1 MKKRLIAALLSLCM
15 LLGMA
20 PLSVLAAQP
29 AYVALGDSI
38 STGYGLD
45 TEEAEK
51 SFVEQIAEQQEL
63 SVTMQAA
70 DGETTASLLAKLA
83 DADRAVAKALETADV
98 VTLTIGGNDFMNALY
113 EYMAEA
119 YNTANGT
126 SFTAEQ
132 FKQALEGKNEK
143 LEQATALAFV
153 TQNISGFEPGADT
166 LLTQFETALNA
177 IALGIRGY
185 TKAPV
190 VVATQY
196 NPYRFAADEL
206 KPFEQVMPD
215 QVDAAQAIADAFDTM
230 LARMNEKIK
239 ALKARE
245 GFFTADV
252 FSAFDGEQQ
261 NPCNASFLSSNLDF
275 HPNAHGHTLMAQT
288 VGEVVQSALSGGT
301 AESTD
306 ITVGGVTLSCVDAP
320 VYAST
325 DEDGKVTSLGE
336 ELSSG
341 WTIKWD
347 GSILTLDG
355 AVIAAPD
362 RASEAIAFG
371 GDLEIRMGN
380 QNGRDSEVFGTVQTG
395 GSLTVSGSVG
405 SVSDTGLEITG
416 GEGSQAVSTEDTP
429 AGQSSPLTVRPM
441 GDGAMAVW
449 QGEDAD
455 TAEEIRYS
463 PFTSETETTVSGR
476 YVRFEMKGYPFVL
489 PERLV
494 YDKNSLNDLFL
505 GLYIGGREV
514 SSLSLGGED
523 LVCEEQYEVL
533 SSIGSLT
540 LKRDFVDG
548 LEAGEHTLT
557 LMFDDNSSVELALVI
572 PEVYT
577 LTIEVTPE
585 EGGSCWLV
593 EDDSIGATS
602 VDETYYVVVGEKVS
616 FLAEPD
622 WDYRFVRWEKD
633 GELVSEDI
641 RYTFTPE
648 DDCTL
653 TLVFEEVYYE
663 LEADPASVSFGSVT
677 PDYTQPEAKKVSI
690 TNNGNEWVSLG
701 YLSMPDNFEIT
712 WPEEPE
718 WPEMLGLDPGETLS
732 FQVVPK
738 AGLDVGR
745 YSETFTVYAN
755 LMLQPR
761 AMSALTERSA
771 EEEGYLWNT
780 KVEIE
785 LSFTV
790 RNRSNGSGGGG
801 GPVSYTLSF
810 ETGEGSKVD
819 SVTKVSGT
827 TVDLDDYVS
836 TREGYE
842 FTGWYDDRE
851 TTEKIG
857 SVTLRGDKTVY
868 AGWEKTDGKDDE
880 EADDEKA
887 SFDDVLPGHWAYEAV
902 EYVRQKGLMSGVGGG
917 SFGVDQTTTRA
928 MLVTILYRLEGEPE
942 LEGTGTIRFSDVED
956 DAWYAKG
963 VYWAAEKGI
972 VNGDGEGNFMPNDPV
987 TREQM
992 AAIFHRYAGY
1002 KGYDVTAQ
1010 GDLSAFTDAASVS
1023 DWAREPLVWAV
1034 DKGLING
1041 MGDGTVNPRGTATRA
1056 QTAAILMRFCE
1067 TVAKPQQ

>member
-20 PLSVLAAQP
+20 PLSALASGES
-29 AYVALGDSI
+29 YVALGDSI
-38 STGYGLD
+38 STGCGLD
-45 TEEAEK
+45 PENGES
-51 SFVEQIAEQQEL
+51 SFAEQIAEQQEL
-63 SVTMQAA
+63 SMTMLAE

-83 DADRAVAKALETADV
+83 NVDGEVAKALKTADV

-119 YNTANGT
+119 YNTANST

-132 FKQALEGKNEK
+132 FKEALEGKNEE
-143 LEQATALAFV
+143 LEQAMALAFV
-153 TQNISGFEPGADT
+153 TQNLSGFAFGAGGT

-177 IALGIRGY
+177 IAAGIRRY
-185 TKAPV
+185 TNAPV

-196 NPYRFAADEL
+196 NPYRFAADEVSGE
-206 KPFEQVMPD
+206 PAT
-215 QVDAAQAIADAFDTM
+215 AAQAIANAFDTM
-230 LARMNEKIK
+230 LALMNAKIT
-239 ALKARE
+239 ALKEQE

-252 FSAFDGEQQ
+252 FSAFDGAQQ

-275 HPNAHGHTLMAQT
+275 HPNAHGHTLMVQT

-306 ITVGGVTLSCVDAP
+306 ITVGGVTLSYVDAP

-336 ELSSG
+336 NEG
-341 WTIKWD
+341 GEPWNIEWD
-347 GSILTLDG
+347 GSTSAGVLTLDG

-362 RASEAIAFG
+362 GASEAIDFA
-371 GDLEIRMGN
+371 GDLVISL
-380 QNGRDSEVFGTVQTG
+380 QQIDSRVEGTVRTG
-395 GSLTVSGSVG
+395 GSLTVSGNVG

-416 GEGSQAVSTEDTP
+416 GEGSQAVSTKNTP
-429 AGQSSPLTVRPM
+429 AGQGSPLTVRPM

-449 QGEDAD
+449 QGEDAG
-455 TAEEIRYS
+455 TAEELYYS
-463 PFTSETETTVSGR
+463 PFTSEKETTVSGR

-494 YDKNSLNDLFL
+494 YDKNSPYDLFL
-505 GLYIGGREV
+505 GLYLGEREV
-514 SSLSLGGED
+514 SSLSLEGEE
-523 LVCEEQYEVL
+523 LTQGEQYVIV

-548 LEAGEHTLT
+548 LETGEYPLTLT
-557 LMFDDNSSVELALVI
+557 LSDDSSVTVPLTV
-572 PEVYT
+572 PET
-577 LTIEVTPE
+577 CLLTIETEPG
-585 EGGSCWLV
+585 EGGSCELV
-593 EDDSIGATS
+593 EYVNGVEWRESIDG
-602 VDETYYVVVGEKVS
+602 TYYAVVGEEIKLLALPNLDYS
-616 FLAEPD
+616 F
-622 WDYRFVRWEKD
+622 VQWEKD
-633 GELVSEDI
+633 GEVVTDSQ
-641 RYTFTPE
+641 RYIFTPQ

-653 TLVFEEVYYE
+653 TMVFKEEYYE
-663 LEADPASVSFGSVT
+663 LQADPASVSFGSVT
-677 PDYTQPEAKKVSI
+677 PGYAQPEAKTVTI
-690 TNNGNEWVSLG
+690 TNKSNEWVSLE
-701 YLSMPDNFEIT
+701 YLSEPENFEIT

-718 WPEMLGLDPGETLS
+718 MLGLDPGETIS
-732 FQVVPK
+732 FQVAPRT
-738 AGLDVGR
+738 GLDVGR

-755 LMLQPR
+755 LMAQPR

-790 RNRSNGSGGGG
+790 RNRSNGGGGS

-819 SVTKVSGT
+819 SVSKVSGT

-836 TREGYE
+836 SREGYE
-842 FTGWYDDRE
+842 FTGWYNDRE
-851 TTEKIG
+851 ATQKIG

-868 AGWEKTDGKDDE
+868 AGWEKADGKDDE

-887 SFDDVLPGHWAYEAV
+887 SFDDVLPDNWAYEAV
-902 EYVRQKGLMSGVGGG
+902 EYVNEKGLMSGVGGG
-917 SFGVDQTTTRA
+917 SFSPGQPTTRG

-963 VYWAAEKGI
+963 VYWAAENGI
-972 VNGDGEGNFMPNDPV
+972 VKGVGDGRYLPEDPV

-1010 GDLSAFTDAASVS
+1010 GDLSAFTDAASVG
-1023 DWAREPLVWAV
+1023 DWAREALIWAV
-1034 DKGLING
+1034 DKELING

>member
-20 PLSVLAAQP
+20 PLSALAAQP
-29 AYVALGDSI
+29 VYVALGDSI
-38 STGYGLD
+38 SRGYGLD
-45 TEEAEK
+45 PEK
-51 SFVEQIAEQQEL
+51 ADQSFVEQIAEQQEL
-63 SVTMQAA
+63 SMTMLAA
-70 DGETTASLLAKLA
+70 DGETTASLLAKLENA
-83 DADRAVAKALETADV
+83 DGEVAKALETADV

-119 YNTANGT
+119 YNTEKDT

-153 TQNISGFEPGADT
+153 TQKISGFAFGAGGT
-166 LLTQFETALNA
+166 LLTQFETALNE
-177 IALGIRGY
+177 IAAGIRGY
-185 TKAPV
+185 TNAPV

-196 NPYRFAADEL
+196 NPYRFAADEVSGE
-206 KPFEQVMPD
+206 PAT
-215 QVDAAQAIADAFDTM
+215 AAQAIANAFGTM
-230 LARMNEKIK
+230 LDLMNAKITALEKQ
-239 ALKARE
+239 E

-252 FSAFDGEQQ
+252 FSAFDEAQQ

-301 AESTD
+301 VGSTG
-306 ITVGGVTLSCVDAP
+306 ITVGGVTLSYVDAP

-325 DEDGKVTSLGE
+325 DGDGKVTSLGKNE
-336 ELSSG
+336 GDAPWNIE
-341 WTIKWD
+341 WD

-355 AVIAAPD
+355 AVIAAPAG
-362 RASEAIAFG
+362 ASEAIAFA
-371 GDLEIRMGN
+371 GDLEISL
-380 QNGRDSEVFGTVQTG
+380 QQIDSCVEGTVRTG
-395 GSLTVSGSVG
+395 GSLKVMG
-405 SVSDTGLEITG
+405 DAGLEITG
-416 GEGSQAVSTEDTP
+416 GKGSQAVSTKNTP
-429 AGQSSPLTVRPM
+429 AGQSSPLTVQPA

-449 QGEDAD
+449 QGEDAG
-455 TAEEIRYS
+455 TAEELYYS
-463 PFTSETETTVSGR
+463 PFASQTETTVSGR

-494 YDKNSLNDLFL
+494 YDKNSPYDLFL
-505 GLYIGGREV
+505 GLYLGEREV
-514 SSLSLGGED
+514 SSLSLG
-523 LVCEEQYEVL
+523 EEELTPEEEYEIL
-533 SSIGSLT
+533 SISSSLA

-548 LEAGEHTLT
+548 LETGEYPLTLT
-557 LMFDDNSSVELALVI
+557 LSDDSSVTVPLTV
-572 PEVYT
+572 PET
-577 LTIEVTPE
+577 CLLTIETEPG
-585 EGGSCWLV
+585 EGGSCELV
-593 EDDSIGATS
+593 EYVNGVEWREPING
-602 VDETYYVVVGEKVS
+602 TYYAVVGEEIKLLALPNLDYS
-616 FLAEPD
+616 F
-622 WDYRFVRWEKD
+622 VQWEKD
-633 GELVSEDI
+633 GEFVTDSQ
-641 RYTFTPE
+641 RYSFTPQ

-653 TLVFEEVYYE
+653 TMVFKEEYYE
-663 LEADPASVSFGSVT
+663 LQADPASVSFGSVT
-677 PDYTQPEAKKVSI
+677 PGYAQPEAKEVTI
-690 TNNGNEWVSLG
+690 TNKSNEWVSLE
-701 YLSMPDNFEIT
+701 YLSEPENFEIT

-718 WPEMLGLDPGETLS
+718 WREMPGLDPDETLS
-732 FQVVPK
+732 FQVAPRT
-738 AGLDVGR
+738 GLDVGR

-755 LMLQPR
+755 LMAQPR

-819 SVTKVSGT
+819 SVSKVSGT

-836 TREGYE
+836 SREGYE
-842 FTGWYDDRE
+842 FTGWYNDRE
-851 TTEKIG
+851 TTQKIG

-868 AGWEKTDGKDDE
+868 AGWEKADGQEAGETGEAGEAGE
-880 EADDEKA
+880 EADGEEP

-902 EYVRQKGLMSGVGGG
+902 EYVNEKGLMSGVGGG
-917 SFGVDQTTTRA
+917 SFSPGQPTTRG
-928 MLVTILYRLEGEPE
+928 MLVTILYRMEGEPE
-942 LEGTGTIRFSDVED
+942 YENTGTIRFTDVND

-963 VYWAAEKGI
+963 VYWAAENGI
-972 VNGDGEGNFMPNDPV
+972 VKGVGDGRYLPEDPV

-1010 GDLSAFTDAASVS
+1010 GDLSAFTDAASVG
-1023 DWAREPLVWAV
+1023 DWAREALIWAV
-1034 DKGLING
+1034 DKELING

>member
-20 PLSVLAAQP
+20 PLSALAAQP
-29 AYVALGDSI
+29 VYVALGDSI

-45 TEEAEK
+45 TETAEK
-51 SFVEQIAEQQEL
+51 SFVEQIAEQQDL
-63 SVTMQAA
+63 SMTMLAA
-70 DGETTASLLAKLA
+70 DGETTASLLEKLT
-83 DADRAVAKALETADV
+83 DADGAVAEALETADV

-119 YNTANGT
+119 YNTANST

-132 FKQALEGKNEK
+132 FKEALEGKNAE
-143 LEQATALAFV
+143 LEQSEALTFV
-153 TQNISGFEPGADT
+153 TQNISGFALGAGT
-166 LLTQFETALNA
+166 LLTQFETALNK
-177 IALGIRGY
+177 IASGIRRH
-185 TKAPV
+185 TNAPV

-196 NPYRFAADEL
+196 NPYRFAADEVSGE
-206 KPFEQVMPD
+206 PAT
-215 QVDAAQAIADAFDTM
+215 AAQAIADAFDTM
-230 LARMNEKIK
+230 LALMNAKIK
-239 ALKARE
+239 ALEAQE

-252 FSAFDGEQQ
+252 FSAFGGAQQ

-275 HPNAHGHTLMAQT
+275 HPNARGHKLMTQT

-301 AESTD
+301 VGSTN
-306 ITVGGVTLSCVDAP
+306 ITVGGVTLSYVDAP

-325 DEDGKVTSLGE
+325 DGDGKVTSLGKNE
-336 ELSSG
+336 G
-341 WTIKWD
+341 DAPWNIKWD
-347 GSILTLDG
+347 GSTLTLDG
-355 AVIAAPD
+355 AVIAAPAG
-362 RASEAIAFG
+362 ASEAIAFA
-371 GDLEIRMGN
+371 GDLEIWLTK
-380 QNGRDSEVFGTVQTG
+380 QDSSVAGTVQAG
-395 GSLTVSGSVG
+395 GSLKVMG
-405 SVSDTGLEITG
+405 DAGLEITG
-416 GEGSQAVSTEDTP
+416 GERSQAVSTQNTP
-429 AGQSSPLTVRPM
+429 AGQSSTLTVKPI
-441 GDGAMAVW
+441 GEGAMAVW
-449 QGEDAD
+449 QGEDAG
-455 TAEEIRYS
+455 TAEELYYS

-476 YVRFEMKGYPFVL
+476 YVRFKFKGYPFVL
-489 PERLV
+489 PESLV

-505 GLYIGGREV
+505 GLYIDGREV
-514 SSLSLGGED
+514 SSLSLG
-523 LVCEEQYEVL
+523 EEELTPEEEYEIL
-533 SSIGSLT
+533 SISSSLA

-548 LEAGEHTLT
+548 LETGEYPLTLT
-557 LMFDDNSSVELALVI
+557 LSDDSSVTVPLTV
-572 PEVYT
+572 PET
-577 LTIEVTPE
+577 CLLTIETEPG
-585 EGGSCWLV
+585 EGGSCELV
-593 EDDSIGATS
+593 EYVNGVEWRESIDG
-602 VDETYYVVVGEKVS
+602 TYYAVVGEEIKLLALPNLDYS
-616 FLAEPD
+616 F
-622 WDYRFVRWEKD
+622 VQWEKD
-633 GELVSEDI
+633 GEVVTDSQ
-641 RYTFTPE
+641 RYIFTPE
-648 DDCTL
+648 GDCTL
-653 TLVFEEVYYE
+653 TLVFEELYYE

-677 PDYTQPEAKKVSI
+677 PDYTQPEAKEVSI

-738 AGLDVGR
+738 AGLDVGSYR
-745 YSETFTVYAN
+745 ETFTVYAN
-755 LMLQPR
+755 LMAQPR

-801 GPVSYTLSF
+801 GPASYTLSF

-819 SVTKVSGT
+819 SVSKVSGT

-836 TREGYE
+836 SREGYE

-868 AGWEKTDGKDDE
+868 AGWEKADGE
-880 EADDEKA
+880 EP
-887 SFDDVLPGHWAYEAV
+887 SFDDVLPDNWAYEAV
-902 EYVRQKGLMSGVGGG
+902 EYVNEKGLMSGVGGG
-917 SFGVDQTTTRA
+917 SFSPGQPTTRG
-928 MLVTILYRLEGEPE
+928 MLVTILYRMEGEPE
-942 LEGTGTIRFSDVED
+942 YENTGTIRFTDVND

-963 VYWAAEKGI
+963 VYWAAENGI
-972 VNGDGEGNFMPNDPV
+972 VKGVGDGRYLPEDPV

-1010 GDLSAFTDAASVS
+1010 GDLSAFTDAASVG
-1023 DWAREPLVWAV
+1023 DWAREALIWAV

>member
-20 PLSVLAAQP
+20 PLSALAAQP
-29 AYVALGDSI
+29 VYVALGDSI

-45 TEEAEK
+45 TETAGK
-51 SFVEQIAEQQEL
+51 SFVEQIAEQQDL
-63 SVTMQAA
+63 SMTMRAA
-70 DGETTASLLAKLA
+70 DGETTASLLAKLENA
-83 DADRAVAKALETADV
+83 DGEVAKALERADV

-119 YNTANGT
+119 YNAANSK

-132 FKQALEGKNEK
+132 FKEALEGKNEE

-153 TQNISGFEPGADT
+153 TQKISGFAPGAST
-166 LLTQFETALNA
+166 LLTQFETALNE
-177 IALGIRGY
+177 IASGIRRH
-185 TKAPV
+185 TEAPV

-196 NPYRFAADEL
+196 NPYRFAADEVSGE
-206 KPFEQVMPD
+206 P
-215 QVDAAQAIADAFDTM
+215 ATTAQAIADAFDAM
-230 LARMNEKIK
+230 LALMNEKIK
-239 ALKARE
+239 ALEEQE
-245 GFFTADV
+245 GFFAADV
-252 FSAFDGEQQ
+252 FSAFDEAQQ

-288 VGEVVQSALSGGT
+288 VGEVVKSALNGGT
-301 AESTD
+301 AESTN
-306 ITVGGVTLSCVDAP
+306 ITVGGVTLSYVDAP

-325 DEDGKVTSLGE
+325 DGDGKVTSLGKNE
-336 ELSSG
+336 EG
-341 WTIKWD
+341 APWNIKWD
-347 GSILTLDG
+347 GSTLTLDG
-355 AVIAAPD
+355 AVIAAPAG
-362 RASEAIAFG
+362 ASEAIAFA
-371 GDLEIRMGN
+371 GDLEIWLTK
-380 QNGRDSEVFGTVQTG
+380 QDSSVAGTVQAG
-395 GSLTVSGSVG
+395 GSLKVMG
-405 SVSDTGLEITG
+405 DAGLEITG
-416 GEGSQAVSTEDTP
+416 GEGSQAVSTQNTP
-429 AGQSSPLTVRPM
+429 AGQSSTLTVKPI
-441 GDGAMAVW
+441 GEGAMAVW
-449 QGEDAD
+449 QGEDAG
-455 TAEEIRYS
+455 TAEELYYS
-463 PFTSETETTVSGR
+463 PFISEKEAKVSGR
-476 YVRFEMKGYPFVL
+476 YVRFEFKEYPFVL

-505 GLYIGGREV
+505 GLYLGEREV
-514 SSLSLGGED
+514 SSLSLG
-523 LVCEEQYEVL
+523 EEELTPEEEYEIL
-533 SSIGSLT
+533 SISSSLA

-548 LEAGEHTLT
+548 LETGEYPLTLT
-557 LMFDDNSSVELALVI
+557 LSDDSSVTVPLTV
-572 PEVYT
+572 PET
-577 LTIEVTPE
+577 CLLTIETEPG
-585 EGGSCWLV
+585 EGGSCELV
-593 EDDSIGATS
+593 EYGNGVEWREPING
-602 VDETYYVVVGEKVS
+602 TYYAVVGKEIKLLALPNLDYS
-616 FLAEPD
+616 F
-622 WDYRFVRWEKD
+622 VQWEKD
-633 GELVSEDI
+633 GEFVTNSQ
-641 RYTFTPE
+641 RYSFTPE
-648 DDCTL
+648 GDCTL
-653 TLVFEEVYYE
+653 TMVFKEEYYE
-663 LEADPASVSFGSVT
+663 LQADPASVSFGSVT
-677 PDYTQPEAKKVSI
+677 PGYAQPEAKTVTI
-690 TNNGNEWVSLG
+690 TNKSNEWVSLE
-701 YLSMPDNFEIT
+701 YLSEPENFEIT

-718 WPEMLGLDPGETLS
+718 LPEMPGLDPGETLS
-732 FQVVPK
+732 FQVAPRT
-738 AGLDVGR
+738 GLDVGR

-755 LMLQPR
+755 LMAQPR

-819 SVTKVSGT
+819 SVSKVSGT

-842 FTGWYDDRE
+842 FTGWYNDRE

-868 AGWEKTDGKDDE
+868 AGWEKADGE
-880 EADDEKA
+880 EP
-887 SFDDVLPGHWAYEAV
+887 SFDDVLPDNWAYEAV
-902 EYVRQKGLMSGVGGG
+902 EYVNEKGLMSGVGGG
-917 SFGVDQTTTRA
+917 SFSPGQPTTRG
-928 MLVTILYRLEGEPE
+928 MLVTILYRMEGEPE
-942 LEGTGTIRFSDVED
+942 YENTGTIRFTDVND

-963 VYWAAEKGI
+963 VYWAAENGI
-972 VNGDGEGNFMPNDPV
+972 VKGVGDGRYLPEDPV

-1010 GDLSAFTDAASVS
+1010 GDLSAFTDAASVG
-1023 DWAREPLVWAV
+1023 DWAREALIWAV
-1034 DKGLING
+1034 DKELING

>member
-20 PLSVLAAQP
+20 PLSALAAQP
-29 AYVALGDSI
+29 VYVALGDSI

-45 TEEAEK
+45 PEKAEP
-51 SFVEQIAEQQEL
+51 SFVEQIAEQQAL
-63 SVTMQAA
+63 SMTMLAA
-70 DGETTASLLAKLA
+70 DGETTARLLRKLE
-83 DADRAVAKALETADV
+83 DTDGEVAKALETADV

-113 EYMAEA
+113 EYMASA
-119 YNTANGT
+119 YGQATGM
-126 SFTAEQ
+126 SVTAER
-132 FKQALEGKNEK
+132 FKEALEGKDAV
-143 LEQATALAFV
+143 LEQAAALAFV
-153 TQNISGFEPGADT
+153 TQKISGFAPGAST
-166 LLTQFETALNA
+166 LLTQFETALNE
-177 IALGIRGY
+177 IASGIRRH
-185 TKAPV
+185 TEAPV

-196 NPYRFAADEL
+196 NPYRFAADEVSGE
-206 KPFEQVMPD
+206 P
-215 QVDAAQAIADAFDTM
+215 ATTAQAIADAFDAM
-230 LARMNEKIK
+230 LALMNEKIK
-239 ALKARE
+239 ALEEQE
-245 GFFTADV
+245 GFFAADV
-252 FSAFDGEQQ
+252 FSAFDEAQQ

-288 VGEVVQSALSGGT
+288 VGEVVKSALNGGT
-301 AESTD
+301 AESTN
-306 ITVGGVTLSCVDAP
+306 ITVGGVTLSYVDAP

-325 DEDGKVTSLGE
+325 DGDGKVTSLGKNE
-336 ELSSG
+336 EG
-341 WTIKWD
+341 APWNIKWD
-347 GSILTLDG
+347 GSTLTLDG
-355 AVIAAPD
+355 AVIAAPAG
-362 RASEAIAFG
+362 ASEAIAFA
-371 GDLEIRMGN
+371 GDLEIWLTK
-380 QNGRDSEVFGTVQTG
+380 QDSSVAGTVQAG
-395 GSLTVSGSVG
+395 GSLKVMG
-405 SVSDTGLEITG
+405 DAGLEITG
-416 GEGSQAVSTEDTP
+416 GEGSQAVSTQNTP
-429 AGQSSPLTVRPM
+429 AGQSSTLTVKPI

-455 TAEEIRYS
+455 TAEELYYS
-463 PFTSETETTVSGR
+463 PFISEKEAKVSGH
-476 YVRFEMKGYPFVL
+476 YVRFEFKGYPFVL

-494 YDKNSLNDLFL
+494 YDKNSPYDLFL
-505 GLYIGGREV
+505 GLYLGEREV
-514 SSLSLGGED
+514 SSLSLGGEE
-523 LVCEEQYEVL
+523 LTPEEQYEIL
-533 SSIGSLT
+533 SISSSLT

-548 LEAGEHTLT
+548 LKAGEHTLT
-557 LMFDDNSSVELALVI
+557 LTLSDDSSVTVPLTV
-572 PEVYT
+572 PET
-577 LTIEVTPE
+577 CLLTIETEPG
-585 EGGSCWLV
+585 EGGSCELV
-593 EDDSIGATS
+593 EYVNGVEWRESIDG
-602 VDETYYVVVGEKVS
+602 TYYAVVGKEIKLLALPNLDYS
-616 FLAEPD
+616 F
-622 WDYRFVRWEKD
+622 VQWEKD
-633 GELVSEDI
+633 GEFVTNSQ
-641 RYTFTPE
+641 RYSFTPE
-648 DDCTL
+648 GDCTL
-653 TLVFEEVYYE
+653 TMVFKEEYYE
-663 LEADPASVSFGSVT
+663 LQADPASVSFGSVT
-677 PDYTQPEAKKVSI
+677 PDYTQPEAKEVSI

-718 WPEMLGLDPGETLS
+718 RPEMLGLDPGETLS

-755 LMLQPR
+755 LMAQPR

-836 TREGYE
+836 SREGYE
-842 FTGWYDDRE
+842 FTGWYNDRE
-851 TTEKIG
+851 ATQKIG

-868 AGWEKTDGKDDE
+868 AGWEKADGE
-880 EADDEKA
+880 EP
-887 SFDDVLPGHWAYEAV
+887 SFDDVLPDNWAYEAV
-902 EYVRQKGLMSGVGGG
+902 EYVNEKGLMSGVGGG
-917 SFGVDQTTTRA
+917 SFSPGQPTTRG
-928 MLVTILYRLEGEPE
+928 MLVTILYRMEGEPE
-942 LEGTGTIRFSDVED
+942 YENTGTIRFTDVND

-963 VYWAAEKGI
+963 VYWAAENGI
-972 VNGDGEGNFMPNDPV
+972 VKGVGDGRYLPEDPV

-1010 GDLSAFTDAASVS
+1010 GDLSAFTDAASVG
-1023 DWAREPLVWAV
+1023 DWAREALIWAV

>member
-20 PLSVLAAQP
+20 PLSALAAQP
-29 AYVALGDSI
+29 VYVALGDSI

-45 TEEAEK
+45 TETAGK
-51 SFVEQIAEQQEL
+51 SFVEQIAEQQDL
-63 SVTMQAA
+63 SMTMRAA
-70 DGETTASLLAKLA
+70 DGETTASLLAKLENA
-83 DADRAVAKALETADV
+83 DGEVAKALERADV

-119 YNTANGT
+119 YNAANSK

-132 FKQALEGKNEK
+132 FKEALEGKNEE

-153 TQNISGFEPGADT
+153 TQKISGFAPGAST
-166 LLTQFETALNA
+166 LLTQFETALNE
-177 IALGIRGY
+177 IASGIRRH
-185 TKAPV
+185 TEAPV

-196 NPYRFAADEL
+196 NPYRFAADEVSGE
-206 KPFEQVMPD
+206 P
-215 QVDAAQAIADAFDTM
+215 ATTAQAIADAFDAM
-230 LARMNEKIK
+230 LALMNEKIK
-239 ALKARE
+239 ALEEQE
-245 GFFTADV
+245 GFFAADV
-252 FSAFDGEQQ
+252 FSAFDEAQQ

-288 VGEVVQSALSGGT
+288 VGEVVKSALNGGT
-301 AESTD
+301 AESTN
-306 ITVGGVTLSCVDAP
+306 ITVGGVTLSYVDAP

-325 DEDGKVTSLGE
+325 DGDGKVTSLGKNE
-336 ELSSG
+336 EG
-341 WTIKWD
+341 APWNIKWD
-347 GSILTLDG
+347 GSTLTLDG
-355 AVIAAPD
+355 AVIAAPAG
-362 RASEAIAFG
+362 ASEAIAFA
-371 GDLEIRMGN
+371 GDLEIWLTK
-380 QNGRDSEVFGTVQTG
+380 QDSSVAGTVQAG
-395 GSLTVSGSVG
+395 GSLKVMG
-405 SVSDTGLEITG
+405 DAGLEITG
-416 GEGSQAVSTEDTP
+416 GEGSQAISTKNTP
-429 AGQSSPLTVRPM
+429 AGQSSPLTVRPA

-449 QGEDAD
+449 QGEDAG
-455 TAEEIRYS
+455 TAEELYYS
-463 PFTSETETTVSGR
+463 PFTSEKETTVSGR

-489 PERLV
+489 PERVV
-494 YDKNSLNDLFL
+494 YDKNSPYDLFL
-505 GLYIGGREV
+505 GLYLGEREV
-514 SSLSLGGED
+514 SSLSLEGEE
-523 LVCEEQYEVL
+523 LTQGEQYVIV

-548 LEAGEHTLT
+548 LETGEYPLTLT
-557 LMFDDNSSVELALVI
+557 LSDDSSVTVPLTV
-572 PEVYT
+572 PET
-577 LTIEVTPE
+577 CLLTIETEPG
-585 EGGSCWLV
+585 EGGSCELV
-593 EDDSIGATS
+593 EYGNGVEWRESIDG
-602 VDETYYVVVGEKVS
+602 TYYAVVGEEIKLLALPNLDYS
-616 FLAEPD
+616 F
-622 WDYRFVRWEKD
+622 VQWEKD
-633 GELVSEDI
+633 GEVVTDSQ
-641 RYTFTPE
+641 RYIFTPQ

-653 TLVFEEVYYE
+653 TMVFKEEYYE
-663 LEADPASVSFGSVT
+663 LQADPASVSFGSVT
-677 PDYTQPEAKKVSI
+677 PGYAQPEAKTVTI
-690 TNNGNEWVSLG
+690 TNKSNEWVSLE
-701 YLSMPDNFEIT
+701 YLSEPENFEIT

-718 WPEMLGLDPGETLS
+718 LPEMPGLDPGETIS

-761 AMSALTERSA
+761 AMSVLTERSA

-801 GPVSYTLSF
+801 GPALYTLSF

-836 TREGYE
+836 SREGYE

-868 AGWEKTDGKDDE
+868 AGWEKADGKDDE

-902 EYVRQKGLMSGVGGG
+902 EYVNGKGLMSGVGGG
-917 SFGVDQTTTRA
+917 SFSPGQPTTRG
-928 MLVTILYRLEGEPE
+928 MLVTILYRMEGEPE
-942 LEGTGTIRFSDVED
+942 YENTGTIRFTDVND

-963 VYWAAEKGI
+963 VYWAAENGI
-972 VNGDGEGNFMPNDPV
+972 VKGVGDGRYLPEDPV

-1010 GDLSAFTDAASVS
+1010 GDLSAFTDAASVG
-1023 DWAREPLVWAV
+1023 DWAREALIWAV
-1034 DKGLING
+1034 DKELING

>member
-20 PLSVLAAQP
+20 PLSALAAQP
-29 AYVALGDSI
+29 VYVALGDSI
-38 STGYGLD
+38 SRGYGLD
-45 TEEAEK
+45 PEK
-51 SFVEQIAEQQEL
+51 ADQSFVEQIAEQQEL
-63 SVTMQAA
+63 SVTMLAA

-83 DADRAVAKALETADV
+83 DDDGAVAEALETADV

-113 EYMAEA
+113 EYMAKA
-119 YNTANGT
+119 YNAANST

-132 FKQALEGKNEK
+132 FKEALEGKNAE
-143 LEQATALAFV
+143 LEQAAALAFV
-153 TQNISGFEPGADT
+153 TQNISGFAVEAGGT
-166 LLTQFETALNA
+166 LLTQFETALNG
-177 IALGIRGY
+177 IASSIRSY
-185 TKAPV
+185 TEAPV

-196 NPYRFAADEL
+196 NPYRFAADKL
-206 KPFEQVMPD
+206 KPFEQGMPD
-215 QVDAAQAIADAFDTM
+215 KVAAAQAIADAFDIM
-230 LARMNEKIK
+230 LALMNEKIK
-239 ALKARE
+239 ALEEQE
-245 GFFTADV
+245 GFFAADV
-252 FSAFDGEQQ
+252 FSAFDGAQQ

-301 AESTD
+301 VGSTD
-306 ITVGGVTLSCVDAP
+306 IMVGGVTLSYVDAP

-325 DEDGKVTSLGE
+325 DTDGIVTSLGKNE
-336 ELSSG
+336 QDEN
-341 WTIKWD
+341 WNIKWD
-347 GSILTLDG
+347 GNDRIRTLDG

-362 RASEAIAFG
+362 GASESIAFG
-371 GDLEIRMGN
+371 GDLEIFL
-380 QNGRDSEVFGTVQTG
+380 QESDSRVEGTVQTS
-395 GSLTVSGSVG
+395 GSLTVSGNVG

-449 QGEDAD
+449 QGEDAG
-455 TAEEIRYS
+455 TAEELYYS
-463 PFTSETETTVSGR
+463 PFTSEKETTVSGR

-494 YDKNSLNDLFL
+494 YDKNSPYDLFL
-505 GLYIGGREV
+505 GLYLGEREV
-514 SSLSLGGED
+514 SSLSLEGEE
-523 LVCEEQYEVL
+523 LTPEEEYEIL
-533 SSIGSLT
+533 SISSSLA

-548 LEAGEHTLT
+548 LEAGEHLLTLT
-557 LMFDDNSSVELALVI
+557 LDDNSSVTVPLTV
-572 PEVYT
+572 PET
-577 LTIEVTPE
+577 CLLTIETEPG
-585 EGGSCWLV
+585 EGGSCELV
-593 EDDSIGATS
+593 EYVNGVEWRESIDG
-602 VDETYYVVVGEKVS
+602 TYYAVVGEEIKLLALPNLDYS
-616 FLAEPD
+616 F
-622 WDYRFVRWEKD
+622 VQWEKD
-633 GELVSEDI
+633 GEVVTDSQ
-641 RYTFTPE
+641 RYIFTPQ

-653 TLVFEEVYYE
+653 TMVFKEEYYE
-663 LEADPASVSFGSVT
+663 LQADPASVSFGSVT
-677 PDYTQPEAKKVSI
+677 PDYTQPEAKEVSI

-827 TVDLDDYVS
+827 TVNLDDYVS
-836 TREGYE
+836 SREGYE
-842 FTGWYDDRE
+842 FTGWHEDRE
-851 TTEKIG
+851 ATQKIG

-868 AGWEKTDGKDDE
+868 AGWEKADGE
-880 EADDEKA
+880 EP
-887 SFDDVLPGHWAYEAV
+887 SFDDVLPDNWAYEAV
-902 EYVRQKGLMSGVGGG
+902 EYVNGKGLMSGVGGG
-917 SFGVDQTTTRA
+917 SFSPGQPTTRG
-928 MLVTILYRLEGEPE
+928 MLVTILYRMEGEPE
-942 LEGTGTIRFSDVED
+942 YENTGTIRFSDVED

-963 VYWAAEKGI
+963 VYWAAENGI
-972 VNGDGEGNFMPNDPV
+972 VKGVGDGRYLPEDPV

-1010 GDLSAFTDAASVS
+1010 GDLSAFTDAASVG
-1023 DWAREPLVWAV
+1023 DWAREALIWAV
-1034 DKGLING
+1034 DKELING

>member
-20 PLSVLAAQP
+20 PLSALAAQP
-29 AYVALGDSI
+29 VYVALGDSI

-45 TEEAEK
+45 TETAEK
-51 SFVEQIAEQQEL
+51 SFVKQIAEQQDL
-63 SVTMQAA
+63 SMTMLAA
-70 DGETTASLLAKLA
+70 DGETTASLLEKLA
-83 DADRAVAKALETADV
+83 DADGEVAKALETADV

-119 YNTANGT
+119 YNTANST

-132 FKQALEGKNEK
+132 FKEALEGKNEE
-143 LEQATALAFV
+143 LEQAMALAFV
-153 TQNISGFEPGADT
+153 TKNISGFAFGAGGT

-177 IALGIRGY
+177 IAAGIRRY
-185 TKAPV
+185 TNAPV

-196 NPYRFAADEL
+196 NPYRFAADEVSGE
-206 KPFEQVMPD
+206 PAT
-215 QVDAAQAIADAFDTM
+215 AAQAIADAFDTM
-230 LARMNEKIK
+230 LALMNAKIT
-239 ALKARE
+239 ALEAQV

-252 FSAFDGEQQ
+252 FSAFDEAQQ

-288 VGEVVQSALSGGT
+288 VGEAVKSALSGGT

-306 ITVGGVTLSCVDAP
+306 ITVGGVTLSYVDAP

-336 ELSSG
+336 NEG
-341 WTIKWD
+341 DEPWNIEWD

-362 RASEAIAFG
+362 GASEAIDFA

-380 QNGRDSEVFGTVQTG
+380 QNGRDSAVFGTVQTS
-395 GSLTVSGSVG
+395 GSLTVSGNVG

-429 AGQSSPLTVRPM
+429 AGQSSPLTVRPA

-449 QGEDAD
+449 QGEDAG
-455 TAEEIRYS
+455 TAEELYYS
-463 PFTSETETTVSGR
+463 PFASQTETTVSDR

-489 PERLV
+489 PERVV
-494 YDKNSLNDLFL
+494 YDKNSPYDLFL
-505 GLYIGGREV
+505 GLYLGEREV
-514 SSLSLGGED
+514 SSLSLEGEE
-523 LVCEEQYEVL
+523 LTQGEQYVIV

-548 LEAGEHTLT
+548 LKAGEHLLTLT
-557 LMFDDNSSVELALVI
+557 LDDNSSVELALAI

-585 EGGSCWLV
+585 EGGSCTLV
-593 EDDSIGATS
+593 EDDGTGKES
-602 VDETYYVVVGEKVS
+602 VGETYYAVVGEEIS
-616 FLAEPD
+616 FLASPD
-622 WDYRFVRWEKD
+622 WDYRFVRWEKA

-648 DDCTL
+648 GDCTL
-653 TLVFEEVYYE
+653 TLVFEELYYE
-663 LEADPASVSFGSVT
+663 LEADPASVSFDSVT
-677 PDYTQPEAKKVSI
+677 PDYTQPEAKEVSI

-701 YLSMPDNFEIT
+701 YLSMPGNFEIT

-755 LMLQPR
+755 LMAQPR

-819 SVTKVSGT
+819 SVSKVSGT

-842 FTGWYDDRE
+842 FTGWYNDRE
-851 TTEKIG
+851 ATEKIG

-868 AGWEKTDGKDDE
+868 AGWEKADGE
-880 EADDEKA
+880 EP
-887 SFDDVLPGHWAYEAV
+887 SFDDVLPDNWAYEAV
-902 EYVRQKGLMSGVGGG
+902 EYVNEKGLMSGVGGG
-917 SFGVDQTTTRA
+917 SFSPGQPTTRG
-928 MLVTILYRLEGEPE
+928 MLVTILYRMEGEPE
-942 LEGTGTIRFSDVED
+942 YENTGTIRFTDVND

-963 VYWAAEKGI
+963 VYWAAENGI
-972 VNGDGEGNFMPNDPV
+972 VKGVGDGRYLPEDPV

-1010 GDLSAFTDAASVS
+1010 GDLSAFTDAASVG
-1023 DWAREPLVWAV
+1023 DWAREALIWAV
-1034 DKGLING
+1034 DRELING

>member
-20 PLSVLAAQP
+20 PLSALAAQP
-29 AYVALGDSI
+29 VYVALGDSI
-38 STGYGLD
+38 STGYGLN
-45 TEEAEK
+45 TETAEK
-51 SFVEQIAEQQEL
+51 SFAEQIEQEQEL
-63 SVTMQAA
+63 SLTMLAQ
-70 DGETTASLLAKLA
+70 DGETTARLLRKLA
-83 DADRAVAKALETADV
+83 DADGEVAAALKTADV

-113 EYMAEA
+113 EYMASA
-119 YNTANGT
+119 YGQATGM
-126 SFTAEQ
+126 SVTAER
-132 FKQALEGKNEK
+132 FKEALEGKDAV
-143 LEQATALAFV
+143 LEQAAALAFV
-153 TQNISGFEPGADT
+153 TQNISGFAVEAGGT
-166 LLTQFETALNA
+166 LLTQFEAALNG
-177 IALGIRGY
+177 IASSIRSY
-185 TKAPV
+185 TEAPV

-196 NPYRFAADEL
+196 NPYRFAADKL
-206 KPFEQVMPD
+206 KPFEQGMPD
-215 QVDAAQAIADAFDTM
+215 KVAAAQAIADAFDIM
-230 LARMNEKIK
+230 LALMNEKIK
-239 ALKARE
+239 ALEEQE
-245 GFFTADV
+245 GFFAADV
-252 FSAFDGEQQ
+252 FSAFDGAQQ
-261 NPCNASFLSSNLDF
+261 NPCNASFLPSNLDF
-275 HPNAHGHTLMAQT
+275 HPNALGHTLMAQT
-288 VGEVVQSALSGGT
+288 VGEVVKSALSGSTVG
-301 AESTD
+301 STD
-306 ITVGGVTLSCVDAP
+306 ITVGGVTLSYVDAP

-325 DEDGKVTSLGE
+325 DEDGKVTSLGKNE
-336 ELSSG
+336 GDAPWNIE
-341 WTIKWD
+341 WD
-347 GSILTLDG
+347 GSTLTLDG
-355 AVIAAPD
+355 AVIAAPAG
-362 RASEAIAFG
+362 ASEAIAFA
-371 GDLEIRMGN
+371 GDLEIWLTK
-380 QNGRDSEVFGTVQTG
+380 QDSSVAGTVQAG
-395 GSLTVSGSVG
+395 GSLKVMG
-405 SVSDTGLEITG
+405 DAGLEITG
-416 GEGSQAVSTEDTP
+416 GEGSQAVSTQNTP
-429 AGQSSPLTVRPM
+429 AGQSSTLTVKPI
-441 GDGAMAVW
+441 GEGAMAVW
-449 QGEDAD
+449 QGEDAG
-455 TAEEIRYS
+455 TAEELYYS
-463 PFTSETETTVSGR
+463 PFISEKEAKVSGR

-494 YDKNSLNDLFL
+494 YDKNSPYDLFL
-505 GLYIGGREV
+505 GLYLGEREV
-514 SSLSLGGED
+514 SSLSLG
-523 LVCEEQYEVL
+523 EEELTPEEEYEIL
-533 SSIGSLT
+533 SISSSLA

-548 LEAGEHTLT
+548 LETGEYPLTLT
-557 LMFDDNSSVELALVI
+557 LSDDSSVTVPLTV
-572 PEVYT
+572 PET
-577 LTIEVTPE
+577 CLLTIETEPG
-585 EGGSCWLV
+585 EGGSCELV
-593 EDDSIGATS
+593 EYVNGVEWRESIDG
-602 VDETYYVVVGEKVS
+602 TYYAVVGEEIKLLALPNLDYS
-616 FLAEPD
+616 F
-622 WDYRFVRWEKD
+622 VQWEKD
-633 GELVSEDI
+633 GEVVTDSQ
-641 RYTFTPE
+641 RYIFTPQ

-653 TLVFEEVYYE
+653 TMVFKEEYYE
-663 LEADPASVSFGSVT
+663 LQADPASVSFGSVT
-677 PDYTQPEAKKVSI
+677 PGYAQPEAKTVTI
-690 TNNGNEWVSLG
+690 TNKSNEWVSLG

-755 LMLQPR
+755 LMAQPR

-868 AGWEKTDGKDDE
+868 AGWEKADGKDDE
-880 EADDEKA
+880 EADGEEP
-887 SFDDVLPGHWAYEAV
+887 SFDDVLPDNWAYEAV
-902 EYVRQKGLMSGVGGG
+902 EYVNEKGLMSGVGGG
-917 SFGVDQTTTRA
+917 SFSPGQPTTRG
-928 MLVTILYRLEGEPE
+928 MLVTILYRMEGEPE
-942 LEGTGTIRFSDVED
+942 YENTGTIRFTDVND

-963 VYWAAEKGI
+963 VYWAAENGI
-972 VNGDGEGNFMPNDPV
+972 VKGVGDGRYLPEDPV

-1010 GDLSAFTDAASVS
+1010 GDLSAFTDAASVG
-1023 DWAREPLVWAV
+1023 DWAREALIWAV
-1034 DKGLING
+1034 DKELING

>member
-20 PLSVLAAQP
+20 PLSALASGES
-29 AYVALGDSI
+29 YVALGDSI
-38 STGYGLD
+38 STGCGLD
-45 TEEAEK
+45 PENGES

-63 SVTMQAA
+63 SMTMLAE
-70 DGETTASLLAKLA
+70 DGETTARLLRKLE
-83 DADRAVAKALETADV
+83 DTDGEVAKALETADV

-113 EYMAEA
+113 EYMAGA
-119 YNTANGT
+119 YNQANST

-132 FKQALEGKNEK
+132 FKEALEGKNED

-153 TQNISGFEPGADT
+153 TQKISGFAPGAST
-166 LLTQFETALNA
+166 LLTQFETALNG
-177 IALGIRGY
+177 IASGIRGY
-185 TKAPV
+185 TEAPV

-196 NPYRFAADEL
+196 NPYRFAADEVSGE
-206 KPFEQVMPD
+206 PAT
-215 QVDAAQAIADAFDTM
+215 AAQAIADAFDAM
-230 LARMNEKIK
+230 LALMNAKIK
-239 ALKARE
+239 ALEAQE

-252 FSAFDGEQQ
+252 FSVFAGEEQK

-275 HPNAHGHTLMAQT
+275 HPNAHGHTLMVQT

-301 AESTD
+301 VGSTN
-306 ITVGGVTLSCVDAP
+306 ITVGGVTLSYVDAP

-325 DEDGKVTSLGE
+325 DEDGTVTSLGE
-336 ELSSG
+336 NEG
-341 WTIKWD
+341 EPWNIRWNGED
-347 GSILTLDG
+347 GVLTLDG
-355 AVIAAPD
+355 AVISARD
-362 RASEAIAFG
+362 GASEAVAFT
-371 GDLEIRMGN
+371 GDLVIFLQES
-380 QNGRDSEVFGTVQTG
+380 DSRVEGTVRAG
-395 GSLTVSGSVG
+395 GSLKVMG
-405 SVSDTGLEITG
+405 DAGLEITG

-429 AGQSSPLTVRPM
+429 AGQGSPLTVKPI
-441 GDGAMAVW
+441 GEGAMAVW
-449 QGEDAD
+449 QGEDAG
-455 TAEEIRYS
+455 TAEELYYS
-463 PFTSETETTVSGR
+463 PFISEKEAKVSGR

-494 YDKNSLNDLFL
+494 YDKNSPYDLFL
-505 GLYIGGREV
+505 GLYLGEREV
-514 SSLSLGGED
+514 SSLSLEGEE
-523 LVCEEQYEVL
+523 LTQGEQYVIV
-533 SSIGSLT
+533 SSIGSLA

-548 LEAGEHTLT
+548 LETGEYPLTLT
-557 LMFDDNSSVELALVI
+557 LSDDSSVTVPLTV
-572 PEVYT
+572 PET
-577 LTIEVTPE
+577 CLLTIETEPG
-585 EGGSCWLV
+585 EGGSCELV
-593 EDDSIGATS
+593 EYVNGVEWRESIDG
-602 VDETYYVVVGEKVS
+602 TYYAVVGEEIKLLALPNLDYS
-616 FLAEPD
+616 F
-622 WDYRFVRWEKD
+622 VQWEKD
-633 GELVSEDI
+633 GEVVTDSQ
-641 RYTFTPE
+641 RYIFTPQ

-653 TLVFEEVYYE
+653 TMVFKEEYYE
-663 LEADPASVSFGSVT
+663 LQADPASVSFGSVT
-677 PDYTQPEAKKVSI
+677 PGYAQPEAKTVTI
-690 TNNGNEWVSLG
+690 TNKSNEWVSLE
-701 YLSMPDNFEIT
+701 YLSEPDNFEIT

-718 WPEMLGLDPGETLS
+718 WPEMLGLDPDETLS

-755 LMLQPR
+755 LMAQPR

-790 RNRSNGSGGGG
+790 KNRSNGSGGGG

-819 SVTKVSGT
+819 SVSKVSGT

-836 TREGYE
+836 SREGYE
-842 FTGWYDDRE
+842 FTGWYNDRE

-868 AGWEKTDGKDDE
+868 AGWEKADGE
-880 EADDEKA
+880 EP

-902 EYVRQKGLMSGVGGG
+902 EYVNGKGLMSGVGGG
-917 SFGVDQTTTRA
+917 SFSPGQPTTRG
-928 MLVTILYRLEGEPE
+928 MLVTILYRMEGEPE
-942 LEGTGTIRFSDVED
+942 YENTGTIRFTDVND

-963 VYWAAEKGI
+963 VYWAAENGI
-972 VNGDGEGNFMPNDPV
+972 VKGVGDGRYLPEDPV

-1010 GDLSAFTDAASVS
+1010 GDLSAFTDAASVG
-1023 DWAREPLVWAV
+1023 DWAREALIWAV
-1034 DKGLING
+1034 DKELING

>member
-29 AYVALGDSI
+29 VYVALGDSI

-45 TEEAEK
+45 PENGES
-51 SFVEQIAEQQEL
+51 SFAEQIAEQQEQEL
-63 SVTMQAA
+63 SLTMLAQ

-83 DADRAVAKALETADV
+83 DADGEVAKALETADV

-113 EYMAEA
+113 EYMAKA
-119 YNTANGT
+119 YNQAYST

-132 FKQALEGKNEK
+132 FKQALEGKNEE

-153 TQNISGFEPGADT
+153 TQKISGFAPGAST
-166 LLTQFETALNA
+166 LLTQLETALNK
-177 IALGIRGY
+177 IASGIRRH
-185 TKAPV
+185 TEAPV

-215 QVDAAQAIADAFDTM
+215 KVAAAQAIADAFDIM
-230 LARMNEKIK
+230 LALMNVKIE
-239 ALKARE
+239 ALEAQV

-252 FSAFDGEQQ
+252 FSAFGEAQQ

-301 AESTD
+301 VGSTD
-306 ITVGGVTLSCVDAP
+306 ITVGGVTLSYVDAP

-325 DEDGKVTSLGE
+325 DEDGTVTSLGE
-336 ELSSG
+336 NEG
-341 WTIKWD
+341 EPWNIRWNGED
-347 GSILTLDG
+347 GVLTLDG
-355 AVIAAPD
+355 AVIAAPAG
-362 RASEAIAFG
+362 ASEAIAFA
-371 GDLEIRMGN
+371 GDLEIWLTK
-380 QNGRDSEVFGTVQTG
+380 QDSSVAGTVQAG
-395 GSLTVSGSVG
+395 GSLKVMG
-405 SVSDTGLEITG
+405 DAGLEITG
-416 GEGSQAVSTEDTP
+416 GEGSQAVSTQNTP
-429 AGQSSPLTVRPM
+429 AGQSSTLTVKPI
-441 GDGAMAVW
+441 GEGAMAVW

-455 TAEEIRYS
+455 TAEELYYS
-463 PFTSETETTVSGR
+463 PFASQTETTVSGR
-476 YVRFEMKGYPFVL
+476 YVRFEFKGYPFVL

-494 YDKNSLNDLFL
+494 YDKNSPNDLFL
-505 GLYIGGREV
+505 GLYLGEREV
-514 SSLSLGGED
+514 SSLSLG
-523 LVCEEQYEVL
+523 EEELTPEEEYEIL
-533 SSIGSLT
+533 SISSSLA

-548 LEAGEHTLT
+548 LETGEYPLTLT
-557 LMFDDNSSVELALVI
+557 LSDDSSVTVPLTV
-572 PEVYT
+572 PET
-577 LTIEVTPE
+577 CLLTIETEPG
-585 EGGSCWLV
+585 EGGSCELV
-593 EDDSIGATS
+593 EYVNGVEWREPING
-602 VDETYYVVVGEKVS
+602 TYYAVVGEEIKLLALPNLDYS
-616 FLAEPD
+616 F
-622 WDYRFVRWEKD
+622 VQWEKD
-633 GELVSEDI
+633 GEFVTDSQ
-641 RYTFTPE
+641 RYSFTPQ

-653 TLVFEEVYYE
+653 TMVFKEEYYE
-663 LEADPASVSFGSVT
+663 LQADPASVSFGSVT
-677 PDYTQPEAKKVSI
+677 PDYTQPEAKEVSI
-690 TNNGNEWVSLG
+690 TNNGNEWVSLE
-701 YLSMPDNFEIT
+701 YLSEPENFEIT

-718 WPEMLGLDPGETLS
+718 LPEMPGLDPGETLS
-732 FQVVPK
+732 FQVAPRT
-738 AGLDVGR
+738 GLDVGR

-790 RNRSNGSGGGG
+790 RNRSNGGGGSGG
-801 GPVSYTLSF
+801 PALYTLSF

-842 FTGWYDDRE
+842 FTGWYNDRE

-887 SFDDVLPGHWAYEAV
+887 SFDDVLPDNWAYEAV
-902 EYVRQKGLMSGVGGG
+902 EYVNEKGLMSGVGGG
-917 SFGVDQTTTRA
+917 SFSPGQPTTRG
-928 MLVTILYRLEGEPE
+928 MLVTILYRMEGEPE
-942 LEGTGTIRFSDVED
+942 YENTGTIRFTDVND

-963 VYWAAEKGI
+963 VYWAAENGI
-972 VNGDGEGNFMPNDPV
+972 VKGVGDGRYLPEDPV

-1010 GDLSAFTDAASVS
+1010 GDLSAFTDAASVG
-1023 DWAREPLVWAV
+1023 DWAREALIWAV
-1034 DKGLING
+1034 DKELING

>member
-20 PLSVLAAQP
+20 PLSALAAQP
-29 AYVALGDSI
+29 VYVALGDSI

-45 TEEAEK
+45 PEKAEK
-51 SFVEQIAEQQEL
+51 SFVEQIAEQQAL
-63 SVTMQAA
+63 SMTMLAE

-83 DADRAVAKALETADV
+83 DAEGEVAKALKTADV

-119 YNTANGT
+119 YNTEKDT

-143 LEQATALAFV
+143 LEQAAALAFV
-153 TQNISGFEPGADT
+153 TQKISGFAFGAGGT
-166 LLTQFETALNA
+166 LLTQFETALNE
-177 IALGIRGY
+177 IAAGIRGY
-185 TKAPV
+185 TEAPV

-196 NPYRFAADEL
+196 NPYRFAADEVSGE
-206 KPFEQVMPD
+206 PATD
-215 QVDAAQAIADAFDTM
+215 AQAIAKAFDTM
-230 LARMNEKIK
+230 LALMNAKIK
-239 ALKARE
+239 ALEAQE

-252 FSAFDGEQQ
+252 FSAFAGEEQK

-275 HPNAHGHTLMAQT
+275 HPNAHGHTLMEQT

-301 AESTD
+301 VGSTN
-306 ITVGGVTLSCVDAP
+306 ITVGGVTLFYVDAP

-325 DEDGKVTSLGE
+325 DEDGTVTSLGE
-336 ELSSG
+336 NEG
-341 WTIKWD
+341 EPWNIRWNGED
-347 GSILTLDG
+347 GVLTLDG
-355 AVIAAPD
+355 AVISARD
-362 RASEAIAFG
+362 GASEAVAFT
-371 GDLEIRMGN
+371 GDLVIFLQES
-380 QNGRDSEVFGTVQTG
+380 DSRVEGTVRAG
-395 GSLTVSGSVG
+395 GSLKVMG
-405 SVSDTGLEITG
+405 DAGLEITG
-416 GEGSQAVSTEDTP
+416 GEGSQAVSTQNTP
-429 AGQSSPLTVRPM
+429 AGQSSPLTVRPA

-449 QGEDAD
+449 QGEDAG
-455 TAEEIRYS
+455 TAEELYYS
-463 PFTSETETTVSGR
+463 PFISEKEAKVSGR

-489 PERLV
+489 PERVV
-494 YDKNSLNDLFL
+494 YDKNSPYDLFL
-505 GLYIGGREV
+505 GLYLGEREV
-514 SSLSLGGED
+514 SSLSLEGEE
-523 LVCEEQYEVL
+523 LTPEEEYEIL
-533 SSIGSLT
+533 SISSSLA

-548 LEAGEHTLT
+548 LETGEYPLTLT
-557 LMFDDNSSVELALVI
+557 LSDDSSVTVPLTV
-572 PEVYT
+572 PET
-577 LTIEVTPE
+577 CLLTIETEPG
-585 EGGSCWLV
+585 EGGSCELV
-593 EDDSIGATS
+593 EYVNGVEWRESIDG
-602 VDETYYVVVGEKVS
+602 TYYAVVGEEIKLLALPNLDYS
-616 FLAEPD
+616 F
-622 WDYRFVRWEKD
+622 VQWEKD
-633 GELVSEDI
+633 GEFVTDSQ
-641 RYTFTPE
+641 RYSFTPQ

-653 TLVFEEVYYE
+653 TMVFKEEYYE
-663 LEADPASVSFGSVT
+663 LQADPASVSFGSVT
-677 PDYTQPEAKKVSI
+677 PGYAQPEAKTVTI
-690 TNNGNEWVSLG
+690 TNKSNEWVSLE
-701 YLSMPDNFEIT
+701 YLSEPENFEIT

-755 LMLQPR
+755 LMAQPR

-819 SVTKVSGT
+819 SVSKVSGT

-868 AGWEKTDGKDDE
+868 AGWEKTDGE
-880 EADDEKA
+880 EP
-887 SFDDVLPGHWAYEAV
+887 SFDDVLPDNWAYEAV
-902 EYVRQKGLMSGVGGG
+902 EYVNEKGLMSGVGGG
-917 SFGVDQTTTRA
+917 SFSPGQPTTRG
-928 MLVTILYRLEGEPE
+928 MLVTILYRMEGEPE
-942 LEGTGTIRFSDVED
+942 YENTGTIRFTDVND

-963 VYWAAEKGI
+963 VYWAAENGI
-972 VNGDGEGNFMPNDPV
+972 VKGVGDGRYLPEDPV

-1010 GDLSAFTDAASVS
+1010 GDLSAFTDAASVG
-1023 DWAREPLVWAV
+1023 DWAREALIWAV
-1034 DKGLING
+1034 DKELING

>member
-1 MKKRLIAALLSLCM
+1 MKKRLIALLLSLCM

-20 PLSVLAAQP
+20 PLSALASGES
-29 AYVALGDSI
+29 YVALGDSI
-38 STGYGLD
+38 SRGYGLD
-45 TEEAEK
+45 PEK
-51 SFVEQIAEQQEL
+51 ADQSFVEQIEQEQEL
-63 SVTMQAA
+63 SLTMLAQN
-70 DGETTASLLAKLA
+70 GETTASLLAKLENA
-83 DADRAVAKALETADV
+83 DGEVAKALEKADV

-119 YNTANGT
+119 YNTANST

-132 FKQALEGKNEK
+132 FKEALEGKNEE
-143 LEQATALAFV
+143 LEQAMALAFV
-153 TQNISGFEPGADT
+153 TKNISGFAFGAGGT

-177 IALGIRGY
+177 IAAGIRRY
-185 TKAPV
+185 TNAPV

-196 NPYRFAADEL
+196 NPYRFAADEVSGE
-206 KPFEQVMPD
+206 PAT
-215 QVDAAQAIADAFDTM
+215 AAQAIADAFDTM
-230 LARMNEKIK
+230 LALMNAKIT
-239 ALKARE
+239 ALKEQE

-252 FSAFDGEQQ
+252 FSVFAGEEQK

-301 AESTD
+301 VGSTD
-306 ITVGGVTLSCVDAP
+306 ITVGGVTLSYVDAP

-325 DEDGKVTSLGE
+325 DEDGKVTYLGE

-341 WTIKWD
+341 WTIEWN

-355 AVIAAPD
+355 AVIAAPAG
-362 RASEAIAFG
+362 ASEAIAFA
-371 GDLEIRMGN
+371 GDLEIWLTK
-380 QNGRDSEVFGTVQTG
+380 QDSSVAGTVQAG
-395 GSLTVSGSVG
+395 GSLKVMG
-405 SVSDTGLEITG
+405 DAGLEITG
-416 GEGSQAVSTEDTP
+416 GEGSQAVSTQNTP
-429 AGQSSPLTVRPM
+429 AGQSSTLTVKPI
-441 GDGAMAVW
+441 GEGAMAVW

-455 TAEEIRYS
+455 TAEELYYS
-463 PFTSETETTVSGR
+463 PFASQTETTVSGR

-489 PERLV
+489 PERVV
-494 YDKNSLNDLFL
+494 YDKNSPYDLFL
-505 GLYIGGREV
+505 GLYLGEREV
-514 SSLSLGGED
+514 SSLSLEGEE
-523 LVCEEQYEVL
+523 LTQGEQYVIV

-548 LEAGEHTLT
+548 LETGEYPLTLT
-557 LMFDDNSSVELALVI
+557 LSDDSSVTVPLTV
-572 PEVYT
+572 PET
-577 LTIEVTPE
+577 CLLTIETEPG
-585 EGGSCWLV
+585 EGGSCELV
-593 EDDSIGATS
+593 EYVNGVEWRESIDG
-602 VDETYYVVVGEKVS
+602 TYYAVVGEEIKLLALPNLDYS
-616 FLAEPD
+616 F
-622 WDYRFVRWEKD
+622 VQWEKD
-633 GELVSEDI
+633 GEVVTDSQ
-641 RYTFTPE
+641 RYIFTPQ

-653 TLVFEEVYYE
+653 TMVFKEEYYE
-663 LEADPASVSFGSVT
+663 LQADPASVSFGSVT
-677 PDYTQPEAKKVSI
+677 PGYAQPEAKTVTI
-690 TNNGNEWVSLG
+690 TNKSNEWVSLG

-755 LMLQPR
+755 LMAQPR

-836 TREGYE
+836 SREGYE

-868 AGWEKTDGKDDE
+868 AGWEKADGQEAGEAGE
-880 EADDEKA
+880 EAGGEKA

-902 EYVRQKGLMSGVGGG
+902 EYVNGKGLMSGVGGG
-917 SFGVDQTTTRA
+917 SFSPGQPTTRG
-928 MLVTILYRLEGEPE
+928 MLVTILYRMEGEPE
-942 LEGTGTIRFSDVED
+942 YENTGTIRFTDVND

-963 VYWAAEKGI
+963 VYWAAENGI
-972 VNGDGEGNFMPNDPV
+972 VKGVGDGRYLPEDPV

-1010 GDLSAFTDAASVS
+1010 GDLSAFTDAASVG
-1023 DWAREPLVWAV
+1023 DWAREALIWAV
-1034 DKGLING
+1034 DKELING

>member
-20 PLSVLAAQP
+20 PLSALAAQP
-29 AYVALGDSI
+29 VYVALGDSI

-45 TEEAEK
+45 TETAGK
-51 SFVEQIAEQQEL
+51 SFVEQIAEQQDL
-63 SVTMQAA
+63 SMTMRAA
-70 DGETTASLLAKLA
+70 DGETTASLLAKLENA
-83 DADRAVAKALETADV
+83 DGEVAKALETADV

-119 YNTANGT
+119 YNTANST

-132 FKQALEGKNEK
+132 FKEALEGKNEK

-153 TQNISGFEPGADT
+153 TQNISGFASGAST
-166 LLTQFETALNA
+166 LLTQFETALNE
-177 IALGIRGY
+177 IASSIRSY
-185 TKAPV
+185 TEAPV

-196 NPYRFAADEL
+196 NPYRFAADEVSGE
-206 KPFEQVMPD
+206 PAT
-215 QVDAAQAIADAFDTM
+215 AAQAIADAFDAM
-230 LARMNEKIK
+230 LALMNEKIK
-239 ALKARE
+239 ALEAQD

-252 FSAFDGEQQ
+252 FSVFAGEEQK

-301 AESTD
+301 VGSTD
-306 ITVGGVTLSCVDAP
+306 ITVGGVTLSYVDAP

-325 DEDGKVTSLGE
+325 DEGGTVTSLGE
-336 ELSSG
+336 NEG
-341 WTIKWD
+341 EPWNIRWNGED
-347 GSILTLDG
+347 GVLTLDG
-355 AVIAAPD
+355 AVISARD
-362 RASEAIAFG
+362 GASEAVAFT
-371 GDLEIRMGN
+371 GDLVIFLQES
-380 QNGRDSEVFGTVQTG
+380 DSRVEGTVRAG
-395 GSLTVSGSVG
+395 GSLKVMG
-405 SVSDTGLEITG
+405 DAGLEITG
-416 GEGSQAVSTEDTP
+416 GEGSQAVSTQNTP
-429 AGQSSPLTVRPM
+429 TGQSSTLTVKPI
-441 GDGAMAVW
+441 GEGAMAVW
-449 QGEDAD
+449 QGEDAG
-455 TAEEIRYS
+455 TAEELYYS
-463 PFTSETETTVSGR
+463 PFISEKEAKVSGR

-505 GLYIGGREV
+505 GLYLGEREV
-514 SSLSLGGED
+514 SSLSLGGEE
-523 LVCEEQYEVL
+523 LTPEEQYEIL
-533 SSIGSLT
+533 SISSSLA

-548 LEAGEHTLT
+548 LETGEYPLTLT
-557 LMFDDNSSVELALVI
+557 LSDDSSVTVPLTV
-572 PEVYT
+572 PET
-577 LTIEVTPE
+577 CLLTIETEPG
-585 EGGSCWLV
+585 EGGSCELV
-593 EDDSIGATS
+593 EYVNGVEWRESIDG
-602 VDETYYVVVGEKVS
+602 TYYAVVGEEIKLLALPNLDYS
-616 FLAEPD
+616 F
-622 WDYRFVRWEKD
+622 VQWEKD
-633 GELVSEDI
+633 GEVVTDSQ
-641 RYTFTPE
+641 RYIFTPQ

-653 TLVFEEVYYE
+653 TMVFKEEYYE
-663 LEADPASVSFGSVT
+663 LQADPASVSFGSVT
-677 PDYTQPEAKKVSI
+677 PGYAQPEAKEVTI
-690 TNNGNEWVSLG
+690 TNKSNEWVSLE
-701 YLSMPDNFEIT
+701 YLSEPENFEIT

-718 WPEMLGLDPGETLS
+718 LPEMPGLDPGETIS
-732 FQVVPK
+732 FQVAPRT
-738 AGLDVGR
+738 GLDVGR

-790 RNRSNGSGGGG
+790 RNRSNGGGGGG

-836 TREGYE
+836 SREGYE
-842 FTGWYDDRE
+842 FTGWYNDRE

-868 AGWEKTDGKDDE
+868 AGWEKADGE
-880 EADDEKA
+880 EP
-887 SFDDVLPGHWAYEAV
+887 SFDDVLPDNWAYEAV
-902 EYVRQKGLMSGVGGG
+902 EYVNGKGLMSGVGGG
-917 SFGVDQTTTRA
+917 SFSPGQPTTRG
-928 MLVTILYRLEGEPE
+928 MLVTILYRMEGEPE
-942 LEGTGTIRFSDVED
+942 YENTGAIRFTDVND

-963 VYWAAEKGI
+963 VYWAAENGI
-972 VNGDGEGNFMPNDPV
+972 VKGVGDGRYLPEDPV

-1010 GDLSAFTDAASVS
+1010 GDLSAFTDAASVG
-1023 DWAREPLVWAV
+1023 DWAREALIWAV
-1034 DKGLING
+1034 DKELING

>member
-20 PLSVLAAQP
+20 PLSALAAQP
-29 AYVALGDSI
+29 VYVALGDSI

-45 TEEAEK
+45 TETAEK

-63 SVTMQAA
+63 SMTMLAA
-70 DGETTASLLAKLA
+70 DGETTASLLEKLA
-83 DADRAVAKALETADV
+83 DADGAVAKALETANV

-113 EYMAEA
+113 EYMAKA
-119 YNTANGT
+119 YNAENDT

-132 FKQALEGKNEK
+132 FKEALEGKTGDR
-143 LEQATALAFV
+143 EQATALAFV
-153 TQNISGFEPGADT
+153 TQKISGFAPGAST
-166 LLTQFETALNA
+166 LLTQLETALNK
-177 IALGIRGY
+177 IASGIRRH
-185 TKAPV
+185 TEAPV

-196 NPYRFAADEL
+196 NPYRFAADEVSGE
-206 KPFEQVMPD
+206 P
-215 QVDAAQAIADAFDTM
+215 ATTAQAIADAFDAM
-230 LARMNEKIK
+230 LALMNAKIK
-239 ALKARE
+239 ALEEQE
-245 GFFTADV
+245 GFFAADV
-252 FSAFDGEQQ
+252 FSAFDEAQQ

-288 VGEVVQSALSGGT
+288 VGEVVKSALNGGT
-301 AESTD
+301 AESTN
-306 ITVGGVTLSCVDAP
+306 ITVGGVTLSYVDAP

-325 DEDGKVTSLGE
+325 DGDGKVTSLGKNE
-336 ELSSG
+336 EG
-341 WTIKWD
+341 APWNIKWD
-347 GSILTLDG
+347 GSTLTLDG
-355 AVIAAPD
+355 AVIAAPA
-362 RASEAIAFG
+362 RASEAIAFA
-371 GDLEIRMGN
+371 GDLEIWLTK
-380 QNGRDSEVFGTVQTG
+380 QDSSVAGTVRAG
-395 GSLTVSGSVG
+395 GSLKVMG
-405 SVSDTGLEITG
+405 DAGLEITG
-416 GEGSQAVSTEDTP
+416 GEGSQAVSTQNTP
-429 AGQSSPLTVRPM
+429 AGQSSTLTVKPI
-441 GDGAMAVW
+441 GEGAMAVW
-449 QGEDAD
+449 QGEDAG
-455 TAEEIRYS
+455 TAEELYYS
-463 PFTSETETTVSGR
+463 PFISEKEAKVSGR

-494 YDKNSLNDLFL
+494 YDKNSPYDLFL
-505 GLYIGGREV
+505 GLYLGEREV
-514 SSLSLGGED
+514 SSLSLG
-523 LVCEEQYEVL
+523 EEELTPEEEYEIL
-533 SSIGSLT
+533 SISSSLA

-548 LEAGEHTLT
+548 LEAGEHLLTLT
-557 LMFDDNSSVELALVI
+557 LSDDSSVTVPLTV
-572 PEVYT
+572 PET
-577 LTIEVTPE
+577 CLLTIETEPG
-585 EGGSCWLV
+585 EGGSCELV
-593 EDDSIGATS
+593 EYVNGVEWRESIDG
-602 VDETYYVVVGEKVS
+602 TYYAVVGEEIKLLALPNLDYS
-616 FLAEPD
+616 F
-622 WDYRFVRWEKD
+622 VQWEKD
-633 GELVSEDI
+633 GEVVTDSQ
-641 RYTFTPE
+641 RYIFTPQ

-653 TLVFEEVYYE
+653 TMVFKEEYYE
-663 LEADPASVSFGSVT
+663 LQADPASVSFGSVT
-677 PDYTQPEAKKVSI
+677 PGYAQPEAKTVTI
-690 TNNGNEWVSLG
+690 TNKSNEWVSLG

-745 YSETFTVYAN
+745 YSETFTMYAN
-755 LMLQPR
+755 LMAQPR

-868 AGWEKTDGKDDE
+868 AGWEKADGKDDE
-880 EADDEKA
+880 EADGEEP
-887 SFDDVLPGHWAYEAV
+887 SFDDVLPDNWAYEAV
-902 EYVRQKGLMSGVGGG
+902 EYVNEKGLMSGVGGG
-917 SFGVDQTTTRA
+917 SFSPGQPTTRG
-928 MLVTILYRLEGEPE
+928 MLVTILYRMEGEPE
-942 LEGTGTIRFSDVED
+942 YENTGTIRFTDVND

-963 VYWAAEKGI
+963 VYWAAENGI
-972 VNGDGEGNFMPNDPV
+972 VKGVGDGRYLPEDPV

-1010 GDLSAFTDAASVS
+1010 GDLSAFTDAASVG
-1023 DWAREPLVWAV
+1023 DWAREALIWAV

>member
-1 MKKRLIAALLSLCM
+1 MKKRLIALLLSLCM

-20 PLSVLAAQP
+20 PLSALASGES
-29 AYVALGDSI
+29 YVALGDSI
-38 STGYGLD
+38 SRGYGLD
-45 TEEAEK
+45 PEK
-51 SFVEQIAEQQEL
+51 ADQSFVEQIEQEQEL
-63 SVTMQAA
+63 SLTMLAQN
-70 DGETTASLLAKLA
+70 GETTASLLAKLENA
-83 DADRAVAKALETADV
+83 DGEVAKALEKADV

-119 YNTANGT
+119 YNTANST

-132 FKQALEGKNEK
+132 FKEALEGKNEE
-143 LEQATALAFV
+143 LEQAMALAFV
-153 TQNISGFEPGADT
+153 TKNISGFAFGAGGT

-177 IALGIRGY
+177 IAAGIRRY
-185 TKAPV
+185 TNAPV

-196 NPYRFAADEL
+196 NPYRFAADEVSGE
-206 KPFEQVMPD
+206 PAT
-215 QVDAAQAIADAFDTM
+215 AAQAIADAFDTM
-230 LARMNEKIK
+230 LALMNAKIT
-239 ALKARE
+239 ALKEQE

-252 FSAFDGEQQ
+252 FSVFAGEEQK

-301 AESTD
+301 VGSTD
-306 ITVGGVTLSCVDAP
+306 ITVGGVTLSYVDAP

-325 DEDGKVTSLGE
+325 DEDGKVTYLGE

-341 WTIKWD
+341 WTIEWN
-347 GSILTLDG
+347 GSTLTLDG
-355 AVIAAPD
+355 AVIAAPAG
-362 RASEAIAFG
+362 ASEAIDFA
-371 GDLEIRMGN
+371 GDLVISL
-380 QNGRDSEVFGTVQTG
+380 QQIDSRVEGTVRTG
-395 GSLTVSGSVG
+395 GSLTVSGNVG

-416 GEGSQAVSTEDTP
+416 GEGSQAVSTKNTP
-429 AGQSSPLTVRPM
+429 AGQGSPLTVRPM

-449 QGEDAD
+449 QGEDAG
-455 TAEEIRYS
+455 TAEELYYS
-463 PFTSETETTVSGR
+463 PFTSEKETTVSGR

-494 YDKNSLNDLFL
+494 YDKNSPYDLFL
-505 GLYIGGREV
+505 GLYLGEREV
-514 SSLSLGGED
+514 SSLSLEGEE
-523 LVCEEQYEVL
+523 LTQGEQYVIV

-548 LEAGEHTLT
+548 LEAGEHLLTLT
-557 LMFDDNSSVELALVI
+557 FGDNSSVEVPLVI

-585 EGGSCWLV
+585 EGGSCTLV
-593 EDDSIGATS
+593 EDDGTRKES
-602 VDETYYVVVGEKVS
+602 VGETYYAVVGEEIS
-616 FLAEPD
+616 FLASPD
-622 WDYRFVRWEKD
+622 WDYRFVRWEKA

-648 DDCTL
+648 GDCTL
-653 TLVFEEVYYE
+653 TLVFEELYYE

-677 PDYTQPEAKKVSI
+677 PDYTQPEAKEVSI

-701 YLSMPDNFEIT
+701 CLSMPDNFEIT

-755 LMLQPR
+755 LMAQPR

-819 SVTKVSGT
+819 SVSKVSGT

-836 TREGYE
+836 SREGYE
-842 FTGWYDDRE
+842 FTGWYNDRE
-851 TTEKIG
+851 ATQKIG

-868 AGWEKTDGKDDE
+868 AGWEKADGKDDE

-887 SFDDVLPGHWAYEAV
+887 SFDDVLPDNWAYEAV
-902 EYVRQKGLMSGVGGG
+902 EYVNEKGLMSGVGGG
-917 SFGVDQTTTRA
+917 SFSPGQPTTRG
-928 MLVTILYRLEGEPE
+928 MLVTILYRMEGEPE
-942 LEGTGTIRFSDVED
+942 YENTGTIRFTDVND

-963 VYWAAEKGI
+963 VYWAAENGI
-972 VNGDGEGNFMPNDPV
+972 VKGVGDGRYLPEDPV

-1010 GDLSAFTDAASVS
+1010 GDLSAFTDAASVG
-1023 DWAREPLVWAV
+1023 DWAREALIWAV
-1034 DKGLING
+1034 DKELING

>member
-20 PLSVLAAQP
+20 PLSALAAQP
-29 AYVALGDSI
+29 VYVALGDSI

-45 TEEAEK
+45 PEKAEP
-51 SFVEQIAEQQEL
+51 SFVEQIAEQQAL
-63 SVTMQAA
+63 SMTMLAA
-70 DGETTASLLAKLA
+70 DGETTARLLRKLE
-83 DADRAVAKALETADV
+83 DTDGEVAKALETADV

-113 EYMAEA
+113 EYMASA
-119 YNTANGT
+119 YGQATGM
-126 SFTAEQ
+126 SVTAER
-132 FKQALEGKNEK
+132 FKEALEGKDAV
-143 LEQATALAFV
+143 LEQAAALAFV
-153 TQNISGFEPGADT
+153 TQKISGFAPGAST
-166 LLTQFETALNA
+166 LLTQFETALNE
-177 IALGIRGY
+177 IASGIRRH
-185 TKAPV
+185 TEAPV

-196 NPYRFAADEL
+196 NPYRFAADEVSGE
-206 KPFEQVMPD
+206 P
-215 QVDAAQAIADAFDTM
+215 ATTAQAIADAFDAM
-230 LARMNEKIK
+230 LALMNEKIK
-239 ALKARE
+239 ALEEQE
-245 GFFTADV
+245 GFFAADV
-252 FSAFDGEQQ
+252 FSAFDEAQQ

-288 VGEVVQSALSGGT
+288 VGEVVKSALNGGT
-301 AESTD
+301 AESTN
-306 ITVGGVTLSCVDAP
+306 ITVGGVTLSYVDAP

-325 DEDGKVTSLGE
+325 DGDGKVTSLGKNE
-336 ELSSG
+336 EG
-341 WTIKWD
+341 APWNIKWD
-347 GSILTLDG
+347 GSTLTLDG
-355 AVIAAPD
+355 AVIAAPAG
-362 RASEAIAFG
+362 ASEAIAFA
-371 GDLEIRMGN
+371 GDLEIWLTK
-380 QNGRDSEVFGTVQTG
+380 QDSSVAGTVQAG
-395 GSLTVSGSVG
+395 GSLKVMG
-405 SVSDTGLEITG
+405 DAGLEITG
-416 GEGSQAVSTEDTP
+416 GEGSQAVSTQNTP
-429 AGQSSPLTVRPM
+429 AGQSSTLTVKPI

-455 TAEEIRYS
+455 TAEELYYS
-463 PFTSETETTVSGR
+463 PFISEKEAKVSGH
-476 YVRFEMKGYPFVL
+476 YVRFEFKGYPFVL

-494 YDKNSLNDLFL
+494 YDKNSPYDLFL
-505 GLYIGGREV
+505 GLYLGEREV
-514 SSLSLGGED
+514 SSLSLGGEE
-523 LVCEEQYEVL
+523 LTPEEQYEIL
-533 SSIGSLT
+533 SISSSLT

-548 LEAGEHTLT
+548 LKAGEHTLT
-557 LMFDDNSSVELALVI
+557 LTLSDDSSVTVPLTV
-572 PEVYT
+572 PET
-577 LTIEVTPE
+577 CLLTIETEPG
-585 EGGSCWLV
+585 EGGSCELV
-593 EDDSIGATS
+593 EYVNGVEWRESIDG
-602 VDETYYVVVGEKVS
+602 TYYAVVGKEIKLLALPNLDYS
-616 FLAEPD
+616 F
-622 WDYRFVRWEKD
+622 VQWEKD
-633 GELVSEDI
+633 GEFVTNSQ
-641 RYTFTPE
+641 RYSFTPE
-648 DDCTL
+648 GDCTL
-653 TLVFEEVYYE
+653 TMVFKEEYYE
-663 LEADPASVSFGSVT
+663 LQADPASVSFGSVT
-677 PDYTQPEAKKVSI
+677 PDYTQPEAKEVSI

-718 WPEMLGLDPGETLS
+718 RPEMLGLDPGETLS

-755 LMLQPR
+755 LMAQPR

-836 TREGYE
+836 SREGYE
-842 FTGWYDDRE
+842 FTGWYNDSE
-851 TTEKIG
+851 ATQKIG

-868 AGWEKTDGKDDE
+868 AGWEKADGE
-880 EADDEKA
+880 EP
-887 SFDDVLPGHWAYEAV
+887 SFDDVLPDNWAYEAV
-902 EYVRQKGLMSGVGGG
+902 EYVNEKGLMSGVGGG
-917 SFGVDQTTTRA
+917 SFSPGQPTTRG
-928 MLVTILYRLEGEPE
+928 MLVTILYRMEGEPE
-942 LEGTGTIRFSDVED
+942 YENTGTIRFTDVND

-963 VYWAAEKGI
+963 VYWAAENGI
-972 VNGDGEGNFMPNDPV
+972 VKGVGDGRYLPEDPV

-1010 GDLSAFTDAASVS
+1010 GDLSAFTDAASVG
-1023 DWAREPLVWAV
+1023 DWAREALIWAV

>member
-20 PLSVLAAQP
+20 PLSALAAQP
-29 AYVALGDSI
+29 VYVALGDSI

-45 TEEAEK
+45 TETAEK
-51 SFVEQIAEQQEL
+51 SFVEQIAEQQDL
-63 SVTMQAA
+63 SMTMLAA
-70 DGETTASLLAKLA
+70 DGETTASLLEKLT
-83 DADRAVAKALETADV
+83 DADGAVAKALEKADV

-119 YNTANGT
+119 YNAANST

-132 FKQALEGKNEK
+132 FKEALEGKTGDR
-143 LEQATALAFV
+143 EQAAALAFV
-153 TQNISGFEPGADT
+153 TQKISGFAPGAST
-166 LLTQFETALNA
+166 LLTQLETALNK
-177 IALGIRGY
+177 IASGIRRH
-185 TKAPV
+185 TEAPV

-196 NPYRFAADEL
+196 NPYRFAADEVSGE
-206 KPFEQVMPD
+206 PAT
-215 QVDAAQAIADAFDTM
+215 AAQAIADAFDAM
-230 LARMNEKIK
+230 LALMNAKIK
-239 ALKARE
+239 ALEAQE

-252 FSAFDGEQQ
+252 FSAFGGAQQ

-275 HPNAHGHTLMAQT
+275 HPNAHGHTLMVQT

-306 ITVGGVTLSCVDAP
+306 ITVGGVTLFYVDAP

-325 DEDGKVTSLGE
+325 DGDGKVTSLGKNE
-336 ELSSG
+336 EG
-341 WTIKWD
+341 APWNIEWD
-347 GSILTLDG
+347 GSTLTLDG
-355 AVIAAPD
+355 AVIAAPAG
-362 RASEAIAFG
+362 ASEAIAFA
-371 GDLEIRMGN
+371 GDLEIWLTK
-380 QNGRDSEVFGTVQTG
+380 QDSSVAGTVQAG
-395 GSLTVSGSVG
+395 GSLKVMG
-405 SVSDTGLEITG
+405 DAGLEITG
-416 GEGSQAVSTEDTP
+416 GERSQAVSTENTP
-429 AGQSSPLTVRPM
+429 AGQSSTLTVKPI
-441 GDGAMAVW
+441 GEGAMAVW

-455 TAEEIRYS
+455 TAEELYYS
-463 PFTSETETTVSGR
+463 PFISEKEAKVSGR

-489 PERLV
+489 PERVV
-494 YDKNSLNDLFL
+494 YDKNSPYDLFL
-505 GLYIGGREV
+505 GLYLGEREV
-514 SSLSLGGED
+514 SSLSLEGEE
-523 LVCEEQYEVL
+523 LTPEEEYEIL
-533 SSIGSLT
+533 SISSSLA

-557 LMFDDNSSVELALVI
+557 LTLSDDSSVTVPLTV
-572 PEVYT
+572 PET
-577 LTIEVTPE
+577 CLLTIETEPG
-585 EGGSCWLV
+585 EGGSCELV
-593 EDDSIGATS
+593 EYVNGVEWRESING
-602 VDETYYVVVGEKVS
+602 TYYAVVGEEIKLLALPNLDYS
-616 FLAEPD
+616 F
-622 WDYRFVRWEKD
+622 VQWEKD
-633 GELVSEDI
+633 GEVVTDSQ
-641 RYTFTPE
+641 RYIFTPQ

-653 TLVFEEVYYE
+653 TMVFKEEYYE
-663 LEADPASVSFGSVT
+663 LQADPASVSFGSVT
-677 PDYTQPEAKKVSI
+677 PGYAQPEAKTVTI
-690 TNNGNEWVSLG
+690 TNKSNEWVSLE
-701 YLSMPDNFEIT
+701 YLSEPENFEIT

-718 WPEMLGLDPGETLS
+718 MPGLDPGETLS
-732 FQVVPK
+732 FQVAPRT
-738 AGLDVGR
+738 GLDVGR

-755 LMLQPR
+755 LMAQPR

-790 RNRSNGSGGGG
+790 RNRSNGGGGSGG
-801 GPVSYTLSF
+801 PALYTLSF

-842 FTGWYDDRE
+842 FTGWYNDRE

-887 SFDDVLPGHWAYEAV
+887 SFDDVLPDNWAYEAV
-902 EYVRQKGLMSGVGGG
+902 EYVNEKGLMSGVGGG
-917 SFGVDQTTTRA
+917 SFSPGQPTTRG
-928 MLVTILYRLEGEPE
+928 MLVTILYRMEGEPE
-942 LEGTGTIRFSDVED
+942 YENTGTIRFTDVND

-963 VYWAAEKGI
+963 VYWAAENGI
-972 VNGDGEGNFMPNDPV
+972 VKGVGDGRYLPEDPV

-1010 GDLSAFTDAASVS
+1010 GDLSAFTDAASVG
-1023 DWAREPLVWAV
+1023 DWAREALIWAV
-1034 DKGLING
+1034 DKELING

>member
-20 PLSVLAAQP
+20 PLSALAAQP
-29 AYVALGDSI
+29 VYVALGDSI

-45 TEEAEK
+45 TETAEK
-51 SFVEQIAEQQEL
+51 SFVKQIAEQQDL
-63 SVTMQAA
+63 SMTMLAA
-70 DGETTASLLAKLA
+70 DGETTASLLEKLA
-83 DADRAVAKALETADV
+83 DADGEVAKALETADV

-119 YNTANGT
+119 YNTANST

-132 FKQALEGKNEK
+132 FKEALEGKNEE
-143 LEQATALAFV
+143 LEQAMALAFV
-153 TQNISGFEPGADT
+153 TKNISGFAFGAGGT

-177 IALGIRGY
+177 IAAGIRRY
-185 TKAPV
+185 TNAPV

-196 NPYRFAADEL
+196 NPYRFAADEVSGE
-206 KPFEQVMPD
+206 PAT
-215 QVDAAQAIADAFDTM
+215 AAQAIADAFDTM
-230 LARMNEKIK
+230 LALMNAKIT
-239 ALKARE
+239 ALEAQV

-252 FSAFDGEQQ
+252 FSAFDEAQQ

-288 VGEVVQSALSGGT
+288 VGEAVKSALSGGT

-306 ITVGGVTLSCVDAP
+306 ITVGGVTLSYVDAP

-336 ELSSG
+336 NEG
-341 WTIKWD
+341 DEPWNIEWD

-362 RASEAIAFG
+362 GASEAIDFA

-380 QNGRDSEVFGTVQTG
+380 QNGRDSAVFGTVQTS
-395 GSLTVSGSVG
+395 GSLTVSGNVG

-416 GEGSQAVSTEDTP
+416 GEGSQAISTKNTP
-429 AGQSSPLTVRPM
+429 AGQSSPLTVRPA

-449 QGEDAD
+449 QGEDAG
-455 TAEEIRYS
+455 TAEELYYS
-463 PFTSETETTVSGR
+463 PFASQTETTVSDR

-489 PERLV
+489 PERVV
-494 YDKNSLNDLFL
+494 YDKNSPYDLFL
-505 GLYIGGREV
+505 GLYLGEREV
-514 SSLSLGGED
+514 SSLSLEGEE
-523 LVCEEQYEVL
+523 LTQGEQYVIV

-548 LEAGEHTLT
+548 LEAGEYLLTLT
-557 LMFDDNSSVELALVI
+557 LSDDSSVTVPLTV
-572 PEVYT
+572 PET
-577 LTIEVTPE
+577 CLLTIETEPG
-585 EGGSCWLV
+585 EGGSCELV
-593 EDDSIGATS
+593 EYGNGVEWREPING
-602 VDETYYVVVGEKVS
+602 TYYAVVGKEIKLLALPNLDYS
-616 FLAEPD
+616 F
-622 WDYRFVRWEKD
+622 VQWEKD
-633 GELVSEDI
+633 GEFVTNSQ
-641 RYTFTPE
+641 RYSFTPQ

-653 TLVFEEVYYE
+653 TMVFKEEYYE
-663 LEADPASVSFGSVT
+663 LQADPASVSFGSVT
-677 PDYTQPEAKKVSI
+677 PGYAQPEAKTVTI
-690 TNNGNEWVSLG
+690 TNKSNEWVSLE
-701 YLSMPDNFEIT
+701 YLSEPENFEIT

-718 WPEMLGLDPGETLS
+718 RPEMPGLDPGETLS
-732 FQVVPK
+732 FQVAPRT
-738 AGLDVGR
+738 GLDVGR

-790 RNRSNGSGGGG
+790 RNRSNGGGGS

-819 SVTKVSGT
+819 SVSKVSGT

-836 TREGYE
+836 SREGYE

-851 TTEKIG
+851 TTQKIG

-868 AGWEKTDGKDDE
+868 AGWEKADGKDDE

-887 SFDDVLPGHWAYEAV
+887 SFDDVLPDNWAYEAV
-902 EYVRQKGLMSGVGGG
+902 EYVNGKGLMSGVGGG
-917 SFGVDQTTTRA
+917 SFSPGQPTTRG
-928 MLVTILYRLEGEPE
+928 MLVTILYRMEGEPE
-942 LEGTGTIRFSDVED
+942 YENTGTIRFTDVND

-963 VYWAAEKGI
+963 VYWAAENGI
-972 VNGDGEGNFMPNDPV
+972 VKGVGDGRYLPEDPV

-1010 GDLSAFTDAASVS
+1010 GDLSAFTDAASVG
-1023 DWAREPLVWAV
+1023 DWAREALIWAV

>member
-20 PLSVLAAQP
+20 PLSALAAQP
-29 AYVALGDSI
+29 VYVALGDSI

-45 TEEAEK
+45 PEKAEP
-51 SFVEQIAEQQEL
+51 SFVEQIAEQQAL
-63 SVTMQAA
+63 SVTMLAA
-70 DGETTASLLAKLA
+70 DGETTARLLAKLE
-83 DADRAVAKALETADV
+83 DADGEVAKALEKADV

-119 YNTANGT
+119 YNTEKGT
-126 SFTAEQ
+126 NFTAEQ
-132 FKQALEGKNEK
+132 FKQALEGKNTA
-143 LEQATALAFV
+143 LEQSEALTFV
-153 TQNISGFEPGADT
+153 TQNISGFAFGAGT
-166 LLTQFETALNA
+166 LLTQFETALNK
-177 IALGIRGY
+177 IASGIRGY
-185 TKAPV
+185 TDAPV

-196 NPYRFAADEL
+196 NPYRFAADEVSGE
-206 KPFEQVMPD
+206 PAT
-215 QVDAAQAIADAFDTM
+215 AAQAIAKAFDAM
-230 LARMNEKIK
+230 LALMNVKIE
-239 ALKARE
+239 ALEAQV

-252 FSAFDGEQQ
+252 FSAFGEAQQ

-301 AESTD
+301 VGSTD
-306 ITVGGVTLSCVDAP
+306 ITVGGVTLSYVDAP

-325 DEDGKVTSLGE
+325 DEDGTVTSLGE
-336 ELSSG
+336 NEG
-341 WTIKWD
+341 EPWNIRWNGED
-347 GSILTLDG
+347 GVLTLDG
-355 AVIAAPD
+355 AVIAAPAG
-362 RASEAIAFG
+362 ASEAIAFA
-371 GDLEIRMGN
+371 GDLEIWLTK
-380 QNGRDSEVFGTVQTG
+380 QDSSVAGTVQAG
-395 GSLTVSGSVG
+395 GSLKVMG
-405 SVSDTGLEITG
+405 DAGLEITG
-416 GEGSQAVSTEDTP
+416 GEGSQAVSTQNTP
-429 AGQSSPLTVRPM
+429 AGQSSTLTVKPI
-441 GDGAMAVW
+441 GEGAMAVW

-455 TAEEIRYS
+455 TAEELYYS
-463 PFTSETETTVSGR
+463 PFASQTETTVSGR
-476 YVRFEMKGYPFVL
+476 YVRFEFKGYPFVL

-494 YDKNSLNDLFL
+494 YDKNSPNDLFL
-505 GLYIGGREV
+505 GLYLGEREV
-514 SSLSLGGED
+514 SSLSLG
-523 LVCEEQYEVL
+523 EEELTPEEEYEIL
-533 SSIGSLT
+533 SISSSLA

-548 LEAGEHTLT
+548 LETGEYPLTLT
-557 LMFDDNSSVELALVI
+557 LSDDSSVTVPLTV
-572 PEVYT
+572 PET
-577 LTIEVTPE
+577 CLLTIETEPG
-585 EGGSCWLV
+585 EGGSCELV
-593 EDDSIGATS
+593 EYVNGVEWREPING
-602 VDETYYVVVGEKVS
+602 TYYAVVGEEIKLLALPNLDYS
-616 FLAEPD
+616 F
-622 WDYRFVRWEKD
+622 VQWEKD
-633 GELVSEDI
+633 GEFVTDSQ
-641 RYTFTPE
+641 RYSFTPQ

-653 TLVFEEVYYE
+653 TMVFKEEYYE
-663 LEADPASVSFGSVT
+663 LQADPASVSFGSVT
-677 PDYTQPEAKKVSI
+677 PGYAQPEAKEVTI
-690 TNNGNEWVSLG
+690 TNKSNEWVSLE
-701 YLSMPDNFEIT
+701 YLSEPENFEIT

-851 TTEKIG
+851 TTQKIG

-868 AGWEKTDGKDDE
+868 AGWEKADGKDDE
-880 EADDEKA
+880 EADGEEP
-887 SFDDVLPGHWAYEAV
+887 SFDDVLPDNWAYEAV
-902 EYVRQKGLMSGVGGG
+902 EYVNGKGLMSGVGGG
-917 SFGVDQTTTRA
+917 SFSPGQPTTRG
-928 MLVTILYRLEGEPE
+928 MLVTILYRMEGEPE
-942 LEGTGTIRFSDVED
+942 YENTGTIRFTDVND

-963 VYWAAEKGI
+963 VYWAAENGI
-972 VNGDGEGNFMPNDPV
+972 VKGVGDGRYLPEDPV

-1010 GDLSAFTDAASVS
+1010 GDLSAFTDAASVG
-1023 DWAREPLVWAV
+1023 DWAREALIWAV
-1034 DKGLING
+1034 DKELING

>member
-20 PLSVLAAQP
+20 PLSALAAQP
-29 AYVALGDSI
+29 VYVALGDSI

-45 TEEAEK
+45 TETAEK
-51 SFVEQIAEQQEL
+51 SFVEQIAEQQDL
-63 SVTMQAA
+63 SMTMLAA
-70 DGETTASLLAKLA
+70 DGETTASLLEKLT
-83 DADRAVAKALETADV
+83 DADGAVAEALETADV

-119 YNTANGT
+119 YNTANST

-132 FKQALEGKNEK
+132 FKEALEGKNAE
-143 LEQATALAFV
+143 LEQSEALTFV
-153 TQNISGFEPGADT
+153 TQNISGFALGAGT
-166 LLTQFETALNA
+166 LLTQFETALNK
-177 IALGIRGY
+177 IASGIRRH
-185 TKAPV
+185 TNAPV

-206 KPFEQVMPD
+206 KPFEQIMPD
-215 QVDAAQAIADAFDTM
+215 QVAAAQDIADTFDTM

-239 ALKARE
+239 ALEEQE
-245 GFFTADV
+245 GFFAADV
-252 FSAFDGEQQ
+252 FSAFDEAQQ

-288 VGEVVQSALSGGT
+288 VGEVVKSALNGGT
-301 AESTD
+301 AESTN
-306 ITVGGVTLSCVDAP
+306 ITVGGVTLSYVDAP

-325 DEDGKVTSLGE
+325 DGDGKVTSLGKNE
-336 ELSSG
+336 G
-341 WTIKWD
+341 DAPWNIKWD
-347 GSILTLDG
+347 GSTLTLDG
-355 AVIAAPD
+355 AVIAAPAG
-362 RASEAIAFG
+362 ASEAIAFA
-371 GDLEIRMGN
+371 GDLEIWLTK
-380 QNGRDSEVFGTVQTG
+380 QDSSVAGTVQAG
-395 GSLTVSGSVG
+395 GSLKVMG
-405 SVSDTGLEITG
+405 DAGLEITG
-416 GEGSQAVSTEDTP
+416 GERSQAVSTQNTP
-429 AGQSSPLTVRPM
+429 AGQSSTLTVKPI
-441 GDGAMAVW
+441 GEGAMAVW
-449 QGEDAD
+449 QGEDAG
-455 TAEEIRYS
+455 TAEELYYS

-476 YVRFEMKGYPFVL
+476 YVRFKFKGYPFVL
-489 PERLV
+489 PESLV

-505 GLYIGGREV
+505 GLYIDGREV
-514 SSLSLGGED
+514 SSLSLG
-523 LVCEEQYEVL
+523 EEELTPEEEYEIL
-533 SSIGSLT
+533 SISSSLALK

-548 LEAGEHTLT
+548 LETGEYPLTLT
-557 LMFDDNSSVELALVI
+557 LSDDSSVTVPLTV
-572 PEVYT
+572 PET
-577 LTIEVTPE
+577 CLLTIETEPG
-585 EGGSCWLV
+585 EGGSCELV
-593 EDDSIGATS
+593 EYVNGVEWRESIDG
-602 VDETYYVVVGEKVS
+602 TYYAVVGEEIKLLALPNLDYS
-616 FLAEPD
+616 F
-622 WDYRFVRWEKD
+622 VQWEKD
-633 GELVSEDI
+633 GEVVTDSQ
-641 RYTFTPE
+641 RYIFTPE
-648 DDCTL
+648 GDCTL
-653 TLVFEEVYYE
+653 TLVFEELYYE

-677 PDYTQPEAKKVSI
+677 PDYTQPEAKEVSI
-690 TNNGNEWVSLG
+690 TNNGNERVSLG

-718 WPEMLGLDPGETLS
+718 RPEMLGLDPDETLS

-755 LMLQPR
+755 LMAQPR

-842 FTGWYDDRE
+842 FTGWYNDRE

-868 AGWEKTDGKDDE
+868 AGWEKADGE
-880 EADDEKA
+880 EP
-887 SFDDVLPGHWAYEAV
+887 SFDDVLPDNWAYEAV
-902 EYVRQKGLMSGVGGG
+902 EYVNEKGLMSGVGGG
-917 SFGVDQTTTRA
+917 SFSPGQPTTRG
-928 MLVTILYRLEGEPE
+928 MLVTILYRMEGEPE
-942 LEGTGTIRFSDVED
+942 YENTGTIRFTDVND

-963 VYWAAEKGI
+963 VYWAAENGI
-972 VNGDGEGNFMPNDPV
+972 VKGVGDGRYLPEDPV

-1010 GDLSAFTDAASVS
+1010 GDLSAFTDAASVG
-1023 DWAREPLVWAV
+1023 DWAREALIWAV
-1034 DKGLING
+1034 DKELING

>member
-20 PLSVLAAQP
+20 PLSALAAQP
-29 AYVALGDSI
+29 VYVALGDSI

-45 TEEAEK
+45 TEKAEK

-63 SVTMQAA
+63 SMTMLAA
-70 DGETTASLLAKLA
+70 DGETTASLLEKLA
-83 DADRAVAKALETADV
+83 DADGAVAKALEPADV

-119 YNTANGT
+119 YNAANSK

-132 FKQALEGKNEK
+132 FKEALEGKNEE
-143 LEQATALAFV
+143 LEQAMALIFV
-153 TQNISGFEPGADT
+153 TQNISGFASGAST
-166 LLTQFETALNA
+166 LLTQFETALNK
-177 IALGIRGY
+177 IASGIRRH
-185 TKAPV
+185 TNAPV

-196 NPYRFAADEL
+196 NPYRFAANEVSGE
-206 KPFEQVMPD
+206 PAT
-215 QVDAAQAIADAFDTM
+215 AAQAIANAFGTM
-230 LARMNEKIK
+230 LDLMNAKITALEKQ
-239 ALKARE
+239 E

-252 FSAFDGEQQ
+252 FSAFDEAQQ

-288 VGEVVQSALSGGT
+288 VGEAVQSALSGGT
-301 AESTD
+301 VGSTD
-306 ITVGGVTLSCVDAP
+306 ITVGGVTLSYVDAP

-336 ELSSG
+336 NEG
-341 WTIKWD
+341 GEPWNIEWD
-347 GSILTLDG
+347 GSTSVGVLTLDG

-362 RASEAIAFG
+362 GASEAIAFG
-371 GDLEIRMGN
+371 GDLEISL
-380 QNGRDSEVFGTVQTG
+380 QQIDSRVEGTVRTG
-395 GSLTVSGSVG
+395 GSLTVSGNVG

-416 GEGSQAVSTEDTP
+416 GEGSQAVSTEETP
-429 AGQSSPLTVRPM
+429 AGQSSPLTVRPA

-449 QGEDAD
+449 QGEDAG
-455 TAEEIRYS
+455 TAEELYYS
-463 PFTSETETTVSGR
+463 PFTSEKETTVSGR

-489 PERLV
+489 PERVV
-494 YDKNSLNDLFL
+494 YDKNSPYDLFL
-505 GLYIGGREV
+505 GLYLGEREV
-514 SSLSLGGED
+514 SSLSLEGEE
-523 LVCEEQYEVL
+523 LTQGEQYVIV

-557 LMFDDNSSVELALVI
+557 LTFGDNSSVELALAI
-572 PEVYT
+572 PEVHT

-585 EGGSCWLV
+585 EGGSCTLV
-593 EDDSIGATS
+593 EDDGTWES
-602 VDETYYVVVGEKVS
+602 VGETYYAVVGEEIS
-616 FLAEPD
+616 FLASPD
-622 WDYRFVRWEKD
+622 WDYRFVRWEKA
-633 GELVSEDI
+633 GESVSEDI

-648 DDCTL
+648 GDCTL
-653 TLVFEEVYYE
+653 TLVFEELYYE

-677 PDYTQPEAKKVSI
+677 PDYTQPEAKEVSI

-718 WPEMLGLDPGETLS
+718 RPEMLGLDPGETLS
-732 FQVVPK
+732 FQVVPE

-755 LMLQPR
+755 LMAQPR

-801 GPVSYTLSF
+801 GPASYTLSF

-827 TVDLDDYVS
+827 TVNLDDYVS

-851 TTEKIG
+851 TTQKIG

-868 AGWEKTDGKDDE
+868 AGWEKADGKDDE
-880 EADDEKA
+880 EADGEEP
-887 SFDDVLPGHWAYEAV
+887 SFDDVLPDNWAYEAV
-902 EYVRQKGLMSGVGGG
+902 EYVNEKGLMSGVGGG
-917 SFGVDQTTTRA
+917 SFSPGQPTTRG
-928 MLVTILYRLEGEPE
+928 MLVTILYRMEGEPE
-942 LEGTGTIRFSDVED
+942 YENTGTIRFTDVND

-963 VYWAAEKGI
+963 VYWAAENGI
-972 VNGDGEGNFMPNDPV
+972 VKGVGDGRYLPEDPV

-1010 GDLSAFTDAASVS
+1010 GDLSAFTDAASVG
-1023 DWAREPLVWAV
+1023 DWAREALIWAV
-1034 DKGLING
+1034 DKELING

>member
-29 AYVALGDSI
+29 VYVALGDSI
-38 STGYGLD
+38 STGYGPD

-63 SVTMQAA
+63 SVTMLAA

-83 DADRAVAKALETADV
+83 DADGAVAKALETADV

-119 YNTANGT
+119 YSAANGT

-132 FKQALEGKNEK
+132 FKQALEGKNGEP
-143 LEQATALAFV
+143 EQAAALAFV
-153 TQNISGFEPGADT
+153 TQNISVFEPGAGGT
-166 LLTQFETALNA
+166 LLTQFETALNE
-177 IALGIRGY
+177 IASGIRGY

-301 AESTD
+301 VGSTD
-306 ITVGGVTLSCVDAP
+306 ITVGGVTLSYVDAP

-325 DEDGKVTSLGE
+325 DEDGTVTPLGE
-336 ELSSG
+336 NEG
-341 WTIKWD
+341 DKPWNIRWNGED
-347 GSILTLDG
+347 GVLTLDG

-362 RASEAIAFG
+362 GASEAIAFG
-371 GDLEIRMGN
+371 GDLVIFLQES
-380 QNGRDSEVFGTVQTG
+380 DSRVEGTVRAG
-395 GSLTVSGSVG
+395 GSLKVMG
-405 SVSDTGLEITG
+405 DAGLEITG
-416 GEGSQAVSTEDTP
+416 GKGSQAVSTKNTP
-429 AGQSSPLTVRPM
+429 AGQSSLLTVQPA

-449 QGEDAD
+449 KGEDAD

-523 LVCEEQYEVL
+523 LVCEEQYEIF

-540 LKRDFVDG
+540 LDRDFVDG

-633 GELVSEDI
+633 GELVSEDM

-677 PDYTQPEAKKVSI
+677 PDYTQPEAKEVSI
-690 TNNGNEWVSLG
+690 TNNGNDWVSLG

-755 LMLQPR
+755 LMAQPR

-790 RNRSNGSGGGG
+790 RNRSNGGGGGG

-819 SVTKVSGT
+819 SVSKVSGT

-928 MLVTILYRLEGEPE
+928 MLVTILYRLEGEP
-942 LEGTGTIRFSDVED
+942 
-956 DAWYAKG
+956 
-963 VYWAAEKGI
+963 
-972 VNGDGEGNFMPNDPV
+972 
-987 TREQM
+987 
-992 AAIFHRYAGY
+992 
-1002 KGYDVTAQ
+1002 
-1010 GDLSAFTDAASVS
+1010 
-1023 DWAREPLVWAV
+1023 
-1034 DKGLING
+1034 
-1041 MGDGTVNPRGTATRA
+1041 
-1056 QTAAILMRFCE
+1056 
-1067 TVAKPQQ
+1067 

>member
-29 AYVALGDSI
+29 VYVALGDSI

-45 TEEAEK
+45 PENGES
-51 SFVEQIAEQQEL
+51 SFAEQIAEQQEQEL
-63 SVTMQAA
+63 SLTMLAQ

-83 DADRAVAKALETADV
+83 DADGEVAKALETADV

-113 EYMAEA
+113 EYMAKA
-119 YNTANGT
+119 YNQAYST

-132 FKQALEGKNEK
+132 FKQALEGKNEE

-153 TQNISGFEPGADT
+153 TQKISGFAPGAST
-166 LLTQFETALNA
+166 LLTQLETALNK
-177 IALGIRGY
+177 IASGIRRH
-185 TKAPV
+185 TEAPV

-215 QVDAAQAIADAFDTM
+215 KVAAAQAIADAFDIM
-230 LARMNEKIK
+230 LALMNEKIK
-239 ALKARE
+239 ALEEQE
-245 GFFTADV
+245 GFFAADV
-252 FSAFDGEQQ
+252 FSAFDGAQQ
-261 NPCNASFLSSNLDF
+261 NPCNASFLPSNLDF
-275 HPNAHGHTLMAQT
+275 HPNALGHTLMAQT

-301 AESTD
+301 VGSTD
-306 ITVGGVTLSCVDAP
+306 ITVGGVTLSYVDAP

-325 DEDGKVTSLGE
+325 DEDGTVTSLGE
-336 ELSSG
+336 TEG
-341 WTIKWD
+341 DEPWNIEWD

-362 RASEAIAFG
+362 GASEAIAFG
-371 GDLEIRMGN
+371 GDLEIFL
-380 QNGRDSEVFGTVQTG
+380 QESDSRVEGTVRTG
-395 GSLTVSGSVG
+395 GSLTVSGNVG

-416 GEGSQAVSTEDTP
+416 GEGSQAISTEDTP

-449 QGEDAD
+449 QGEDAG
-455 TAEEIRYS
+455 TAEELYYS
-463 PFTSETETTVSGR
+463 PFASQRETTVSGR

-489 PERLV
+489 PECLV
-494 YDKNSLNDLFL
+494 YDKNSPYDLFL
-505 GLYIGGREV
+505 GLYLGEREV
-514 SSLSLGGED
+514 SSLSLEGEE
-523 LVCEEQYEVL
+523 LTQGEQYVIV

-548 LEAGEHTLT
+548 LEVGEHTLT
-557 LMFDDNSSVELALVI
+557 LTFGDNSSVEVPLVI
-572 PEVYT
+572 PET
-577 LTIEVTPE
+577 CLLTFEVTPE
-585 EGGSCWLV
+585 EGGSCTLV
-593 EDDSIGATS
+593 EDDGTRKEA
-602 VDETYYVVVGEKVS
+602 VGETYYAVVGEEIS

-622 WDYRFVRWEKD
+622 RDYRFVRWEKA

-648 DDCTL
+648 GDCTL
-653 TLVFEEVYYE
+653 TLVFEELYYE

-677 PDYTQPEAKKVSI
+677 PGYTQPEAKEVSI
-690 TNNGNEWVSLG
+690 TNNGNERVSLE

-712 WPEEPE
+712 WPEESERPE
-718 WPEMLGLDPGETLS
+718 RLGLDPGETLS

-755 LMLQPR
+755 LTAQPR

-801 GPVSYTLSF
+801 GPALYTLSF

-836 TREGYE
+836 SREGYE
-842 FTGWYDDRE
+842 FTGWHEDRE
-851 TTEKIG
+851 ATQKIG

-868 AGWEKTDGKDDE
+868 AGWEKADGE
-880 EADDEKA
+880 EP
-887 SFDDVLPGHWAYEAV
+887 SFDDVLPDNWAYEAV
-902 EYVRQKGLMSGVGGG
+902 EYVNEKGLMSGVGGG
-917 SFGVDQTTTRA
+917 SFSPGQPTTRG
-928 MLVTILYRLEGEPE
+928 MLVTILYRMEGEPE
-942 LEGTGTIRFSDVED
+942 YENTGTIRFTDVND

-963 VYWAAEKGI
+963 VYWAAENGI
-972 VNGDGEGNFMPNDPV
+972 VKGVGDGRYLPEDPV

-1010 GDLSAFTDAASVS
+1010 GDLSAFTDAASVG
-1023 DWAREPLVWAV
+1023 DWAREALIWAV

>member
-29 AYVALGDSI
+29 VYVALGDSI

-45 TEEAEK
+45 PENGES
-51 SFVEQIAEQQEL
+51 SFAEQIAEQQEQEL
-63 SVTMQAA
+63 SLTMLAQ

-83 DADRAVAKALETADV
+83 DADGEVAKALETADV

-113 EYMAEA
+113 EYMAKA
-119 YNTANGT
+119 YNQAYST

-132 FKQALEGKNEK
+132 FKQALEGKNEE

-153 TQNISGFEPGADT
+153 TQKISGFAPGAST
-166 LLTQFETALNA
+166 LLTQLETALNK
-177 IALGIRGY
+177 IASGIRRH
-185 TKAPV
+185 TEAPV

-215 QVDAAQAIADAFDTM
+215 KVAAAQAIADAFDIM
-230 LARMNEKIK
+230 LALMNEKIK
-239 ALKARE
+239 ALEEQE
-245 GFFTADV
+245 GFFAADV
-252 FSAFDGEQQ
+252 FSAFDGAQQ
-261 NPCNASFLSSNLDF
+261 NPCNASFLPSNLDF
-275 HPNAHGHTLMAQT
+275 HPNALGHTLMAQT
-288 VGEVVQSALSGGT
+288 VGEVVKSALSG
-301 AESTD
+301 STVGSTN
-306 ITVGGVTLSCVDAP
+306 ITVGGVTLSYVDAP

-325 DEDGKVTSLGE
+325 DEVGKVTSLGKNE
-336 ELSSG
+336 GDAPWNIE
-341 WTIKWD
+341 WD
-347 GSILTLDG
+347 GSTLTLDG
-355 AVIAAPD
+355 AVIAAPAG
-362 RASEAIAFG
+362 ASEAIAFA
-371 GDLEIRMGN
+371 GDLEIFL
-380 QNGRDSEVFGTVQTG
+380 QESDSRVEGTVQTS
-395 GSLTVSGSVG
+395 GSLTVSGNVG

-449 QGEDAD
+449 QGEDAG
-455 TAEEIRYS
+455 TAEELYYS
-463 PFTSETETTVSGR
+463 PFTSEKETTVSGR

-489 PERLV
+489 PERVV
-494 YDKNSLNDLFL
+494 YDKNSPYDLFL
-505 GLYIGGREV
+505 GLYLGEREV
-514 SSLSLGGED
+514 SSLSLEGEE
-523 LVCEEQYEVL
+523 LTQGEQYVIV
-533 SSIGSLT
+533 SSIGSLA

-548 LEAGEHTLT
+548 LETGEYPLTLT
-557 LMFDDNSSVELALVI
+557 LSDDSSVTVPLTV
-572 PEVYT
+572 PET
-577 LTIEVTPE
+577 CLLTIETEPG
-585 EGGSCWLV
+585 EGGSCELV
-593 EDDSIGATS
+593 EYVNGVEWRESIDG
-602 VDETYYVVVGEKVS
+602 TYYAVVGEEIKLLALPNLDYS
-616 FLAEPD
+616 F
-622 WDYRFVRWEKD
+622 VQWEKD
-633 GELVSEDI
+633 GEVVTDSQ
-641 RYTFTPE
+641 RYIFTPQ

-653 TLVFEEVYYE
+653 TMVFKEEYYE
-663 LEADPASVSFGSVT
+663 LQADPASVSFGSVT
-677 PDYTQPEAKKVSI
+677 LGYAQPEAKTVTI
-690 TNNGNEWVSLG
+690 TNKSNEWVSLE
-701 YLSMPDNFEIT
+701 YLSEPENFEIT

-718 WPEMLGLDPGETLS
+718 LPEMPGLDPGETIS
-732 FQVVPK
+732 FQVAPRT
-738 AGLDVGR
+738 GLDVGR

-771 EEEGYLWNT
+771 EEEGFQYST

-790 RNRSNGSGGGG
+790 RTKTNSGGGGG

-810 ETGEGSKVD
+810 ETEGSKVD
-819 SVTKVSGT
+819 SVSKVSGT

-842 FTGWYDDRE
+842 FTGWYNDRE
-851 TTEKIG
+851 ATEKIG

-868 AGWEKTDGKDDE
+868 AGWEKADGE
-880 EADDEKA
+880 EP

-917 SFGVDQTTTRA
+917 SFSPGQPTTRG
-928 MLVTILYRLEGEPE
+928 MLVTILYRMEGEPE
-942 LEGTGTIRFSDVED
+942 YENTGTIRFTDVND

-972 VNGDGEGNFMPNDPV
+972 VKGVGDGRYLPEDPV

-1010 GDLSAFTDAASVS
+1010 GDLSAFTDAASVG
-1023 DWAREPLVWAV
+1023 DWAREALIWAV
-1034 DKGLING
+1034 DKELING

>member
-20 PLSVLAAQP
+20 PLSALAAQP
-29 AYVALGDSI
+29 VYVALGDSI

-45 TEEAEK
+45 TETAGK
-51 SFVEQIAEQQEL
+51 SFVEQIAEQQDL
-63 SVTMQAA
+63 SMTMRAA
-70 DGETTASLLAKLA
+70 DGETTASLLAKLENA
-83 DADRAVAKALETADV
+83 DGEVAKALETADV

-113 EYMAEA
+113 EYMADA
-119 YNTANGT
+119 YTTENGT
-126 SFTAEQ
+126 NFTAEQ
-132 FKQALEGKNEK
+132 FKQALEGKNEE

-153 TQNISGFEPGADT
+153 TQNISGFALGAGT
-166 LLTQFETALNA
+166 LLTQFEAALNA
-177 IALGIRGY
+177 IAACIRGY
-185 TKAPV
+185 TNAPV

-215 QVDAAQAIADAFDTM
+215 QVAAAQDIADTFDTM
-230 LARMNEKIK
+230 LALMNAKIK
-239 ALKARE
+239 ALEAQV
-245 GFFTADV
+245 GFFAADV
-252 FSAFDGEQQ
+252 FSAFDGAQQ
-261 NPCNASFLSSNLDF
+261 NPCNASFLPSNLDF
-275 HPNAHGHTLMAQT
+275 HPNALGHTLMAQT
-288 VGEVVQSALSGGT
+288 VGEVVKSALSG
-301 AESTD
+301 STVGSTN
-306 ITVGGVTLSCVDAP
+306 ITVGGVTLSYVDAP

-325 DEDGKVTSLGE
+325 DTDGIVTSLGKNE
-336 ELSSG
+336 QDEN
-341 WTIKWD
+341 WNIKWD
-347 GSILTLDG
+347 GNGSILTLDG
-355 AVIAAPD
+355 AVIAARD
-362 RASEAIAFG
+362 GASEAVAFT
-371 GDLEIRMGN
+371 GDLVIFLQES
-380 QNGRDSEVFGTVQTG
+380 DSRVEGTVRAG
-395 GSLTVSGSVG
+395 GSLKVMG
-405 SVSDTGLEITG
+405 DAGLEITG
-416 GEGSQAVSTEDTP
+416 GEGSQAVSTQNTP
-429 AGQSSPLTVRPM
+429 AGQSSTLTVKPI
-441 GDGAMAVW
+441 GEGAMAVW
-449 QGEDAD
+449 QGEDAG
-455 TAEEIRYS
+455 TAEELYYS
-463 PFTSETETTVSGR
+463 PFASQTETTISGR

-489 PERLV
+489 PERVV
-494 YDKNSLNDLFL
+494 YDKNSPYDLFL

-514 SSLSLGGED
+514 SSLSLG
-523 LVCEEQYEVL
+523 EEELTPEEEYEIL
-533 SSIGSLT
+533 SISSSLA

-548 LEAGEHTLT
+548 LETGEHLLTLT
-557 LMFDDNSSVELALVI
+557 LSDDSSVTVPLTV
-572 PEVYT
+572 PET
-577 LTIEVTPE
+577 CLLTIETEPG
-585 EGGSCWLV
+585 EGGSCELV
-593 EDDSIGATS
+593 EYVNGVEWRESIDG
-602 VDETYYVVVGEKVS
+602 TYYAVVGEEIKLLALPNLDYS
-616 FLAEPD
+616 F
-622 WDYRFVRWEKD
+622 VQWEKD
-633 GELVSEDI
+633 GEVVTDSQ
-641 RYTFTPE
+641 RYIFTPQ

-653 TLVFEEVYYE
+653 TMVFKEEYYE
-663 LEADPASVSFGSVT
+663 LQADPASVSFGSVT
-677 PDYTQPEAKKVSI
+677 PGYAQPEAKTVTI
-690 TNNGNEWVSLG
+690 TNKSNEWVSLG

-745 YSETFTVYAN
+745 YDESFTVYAD
-755 LMLQPR
+755 LALQPR
-761 AMSALTERSA
+761 AMSVLTERSA
-771 EEEGYLWNT
+771 EEEGYLWST

-836 TREGYE
+836 SREGYE
-842 FTGWYDDRE
+842 FTGWYNDRE

-868 AGWEKTDGKDDE
+868 AGWEKADGE
-880 EADDEKA
+880 EP
-887 SFDDVLPGHWAYEAV
+887 SFDDVLPDNWAYEAV
-902 EYVRQKGLMSGVGGG
+902 EYVNEKGLMSGVGGG
-917 SFGVDQTTTRA
+917 SFSPGQPTTRG
-928 MLVTILYRLEGEPE
+928 MLVTILYRMEGEPE
-942 LEGTGTIRFSDVED
+942 YENTGTIRFTDVND

-963 VYWAAEKGI
+963 VYWAAENGI
-972 VNGDGEGNFMPNDPV
+972 VKGVGDGRYLPEDPV

-1010 GDLSAFTDAASVS
+1010 GDLSAFTDAASVG
-1023 DWAREPLVWAV
+1023 DWAREALIWAV

>member
-20 PLSVLAAQP
+20 PLSALAAQP
-29 AYVALGDSI
+29 VYVALGDSI

-45 TEEAEK
+45 TETAEK

-63 SVTMQAA
+63 SMTMLAE

-83 DADRAVAKALETADV
+83 NVDGEVAKALKTADV

-119 YNTANGT
+119 YNTEKGT

-153 TQNISGFEPGADT
+153 TQKISGFAPGAST
-166 LLTQFETALNA
+166 LLTQFETALNK
-177 IALGIRGY
+177 IASSIRRH
-185 TKAPV
+185 TEAPV

-206 KPFEQVMPD
+206 KPFEQVIPD
-215 QVDAAQAIADAFDTM
+215 QVAAAQAIANAFNTM
-230 LARMNEKIK
+230 LALMNEKIK
-239 ALKARE
+239 ALKAQE

-288 VGEVVQSALSGGT
+288 VGEAVQSALSGGT
-301 AESTD
+301 VGSTD
-306 ITVGGVTLSCVDAP
+306 ITVGGVTMSYVDAP

-336 ELSSG
+336 NEG
-341 WTIKWD
+341 GEPWNIEWD
-347 GSILTLDG
+347 GSTSAGVLTLDG

-362 RASEAIAFG
+362 GASEAIAFG
-371 GDLEIRMGN
+371 GDLEISL
-380 QNGRDSEVFGTVQTG
+380 QQIDSRVEGTVRTG
-395 GSLTVSGSVG
+395 GSLTVSGNVG

-416 GEGSQAVSTEDTP
+416 GEGSQAISTKNTP

-449 QGEDAD
+449 QGEDAG
-455 TAEEIRYS
+455 TAEELYYS
-463 PFTSETETTVSGR
+463 PFASQTETTVSGR

-494 YDKNSLNDLFL
+494 YDKNSPNDLFL
-505 GLYIGGREV
+505 GLYIDGREV
-514 SSLSLGGED
+514 SSLSLEGEE
-523 LVCEEQYEVL
+523 LTPEEEYEIL
-533 SSIGSLT
+533 SISSSLT

-548 LEAGEHTLT
+548 LEAGEHLLTLT
-557 LMFDDNSSVELALVI
+557 LDDNSSVELALAI

-585 EGGSCWLV
+585 EGGSCTLV
-593 EDDSIGATS
+593 EDDGTRKES
-602 VDETYYVVVGEKVS
+602 VGETYYAVVGEEIS
-616 FLAEPD
+616 FLASPD
-622 WDYRFVRWEKD
+622 WDYRFVRWEKA

-648 DDCTL
+648 GDCTL
-653 TLVFEEVYYE
+653 TLVFEELYYE
-663 LEADPASVSFGSVT
+663 LEANPASVSFGSVT
-677 PDYTQPEAKKVSI
+677 PDYTQPEEKEVSI

-836 TREGYE
+836 SREGYE
-842 FTGWYDDRE
+842 FTGWYNDRE
-851 TTEKIG
+851 ATQKIG

-868 AGWEKTDGKDDE
+868 AGWEKADGE
-880 EADDEKA
+880 EP
-887 SFDDVLPGHWAYEAV
+887 SFDDVLPDNWAYEAV
-902 EYVRQKGLMSGVGGG
+902 EYVNEKGLMSGVGGG
-917 SFGVDQTTTRA
+917 SFSPGQPTTRG
-928 MLVTILYRLEGEPE
+928 MLVTILYRMEGEPE
-942 LEGTGTIRFSDVED
+942 YENTGAIRFTDVND

-963 VYWAAEKGI
+963 VYWAAENGI
-972 VNGDGEGNFMPNDPV
+972 VKGVGDGRYLPEDPV

-1010 GDLSAFTDAASVS
+1010 GDLFAFTDAASVG
-1023 DWAREPLVWAV
+1023 DWAREALIWAV
-1034 DKGLING
+1034 DKELING

>member
-20 PLSVLAAQP
+20 PLSALAAQP
-29 AYVALGDSI
+29 VYVALGDSI
-38 STGYGLD
+38 SRGYGLD
-45 TEEAEK
+45 PEK
-51 SFVEQIAEQQEL
+51 ADQSFVEQIAEQQEL
-63 SVTMQAA
+63 SMTMLAA
-70 DGETTASLLAKLA
+70 DGETTASLLEKLA
-83 DADRAVAKALETADV
+83 DADGAVAKALETADV

-113 EYMAEA
+113 EYMAKA
-119 YNTANGT
+119 YNQAYST

-132 FKQALEGKNEK
+132 FKQALEGKNEE
-143 LEQATALAFV
+143 LEQAAALDIV
-153 TQNISGFEPGADT
+153 TQNLSGFAFGAGST
-166 LLTQFETALNA
+166 LLTQFETALNK
-177 IALGIRGY
+177 IASGIRRH
-185 TKAPV
+185 TEAPV

-215 QVDAAQAIADAFDTM
+215 QVAAAQDIADTFDTM
-230 LARMNEKIK
+230 LALMNAKIE
-239 ALKARE
+239 ALEAQV
-245 GFFTADV
+245 GFFAADV
-252 FSAFDGEQQ
+252 FSAFDEAQQ

-288 VGEVVQSALSGGT
+288 VGEAVKSALSGGT
-301 AESTD
+301 VGSTD
-306 ITVGGVTLSCVDAP
+306 ITVGGVTLSYVDAQ

-325 DEDGKVTSLGE
+325 DGDGKVTSLGKNE
-336 ELSSG
+336 G
-341 WTIKWD
+341 DAPWNIKWD
-347 GSILTLDG
+347 GSTLTLDG
-355 AVIAAPD
+355 AEIAAPAG
-362 RASEAIAFG
+362 ASEAIAFA
-371 GDLEIRMGN
+371 GDLEIWLTK
-380 QNGRDSEVFGTVQTG
+380 QDSSVAGTVQAG
-395 GSLTVSGSVG
+395 GSLKVMG
-405 SVSDTGLEITG
+405 DAGLEITG
-416 GEGSQAVSTEDTP
+416 GEGSQAVSTQNTP
-429 AGQSSPLTVRPM
+429 AGQSSTLTVRPM
-441 GDGAMAVW
+441 GEGAMAVW

-455 TAEEIRYS
+455 TAEELYYS
-463 PFTSETETTVSGR
+463 PFISEKEAKVSGR

-489 PERLV
+489 PERVV
-494 YDKNSLNDLFL
+494 YDKNSPYDLFL
-505 GLYIGGREV
+505 GLYLGEREV
-514 SSLSLGGED
+514 SSLSLEGEE
-523 LVCEEQYEVL
+523 LTQGEQYVIV

-557 LMFDDNSSVELALVI
+557 LTFGDNSSVTVPLTV
-572 PEVYT
+572 PET
-577 LTIEVTPE
+577 CLLTIETEPG
-585 EGGSCWLV
+585 EGGSCELV
-593 EDDSIGATS
+593 EYGNGVEWRESIDG
-602 VDETYYVVVGEKVS
+602 TYYAVVGEEIKLLALPNLDYS
-616 FLAEPD
+616 F
-622 WDYRFVRWEKD
+622 VQWEKD
-633 GELVSEDI
+633 GEFVTDSQ
-641 RYTFTPE
+641 RYSFTPQ

-653 TLVFEEVYYE
+653 TMVFKEEYYE
-663 LEADPASVSFGSVT
+663 LQADPASVSFGSVT
-677 PDYTQPEAKKVSI
+677 PGYAQPEAKEVTI
-690 TNNGNEWVSLG
+690 TNKSNEWVSLE
-701 YLSMPDNFEIT
+701 YLSEPENFEIT

-718 WPEMLGLDPGETLS
+718 RPEMLGLDPGETLS

-755 LMLQPR
+755 LMAQPR

-842 FTGWYDDRE
+842 FTGWYNDRE

-868 AGWEKTDGKDDE
+868 AGWEKADGE
-880 EADDEKA
+880 EP
-887 SFDDVLPGHWAYEAV
+887 SFDDVLPDNWAYEAV
-902 EYVRQKGLMSGVGGG
+902 EYVNGKGLMSGVGGG
-917 SFGVDQTTTRA
+917 SFSPGQPTTRG
-928 MLVTILYRLEGEPE
+928 MLVTILYRMEGEPE
-942 LEGTGTIRFSDVED
+942 YENTGTIRFSDVED

-963 VYWAAEKGI
+963 VYWAAENGI
-972 VNGDGEGNFMPNDPV
+972 VKGVGDGRYLPEDPV

-1010 GDLSAFTDAASVS
+1010 GDLSAFTDAASVG
-1023 DWAREPLVWAV
+1023 DWAREALIWAV
-1034 DKGLING
+1034 DKELING